1 MKKDRLVSRVE
12 DGKYSLKY
20 NLDVEDAVDTRVY
33 DMSTTGKLPHMFPCH
48 MEEDGGARIFTYK
61 VGDKVPVQEFLKKE
75 VNKPQMLT
83 LLYNLL
89 SGLED
94 FGLNMVSLSY
104 VAKDVQYI
112 YVAPENQEVSFV
124 VAPVS
129 KETTDLNEVRQ
140 LVKDIIAGA
149 RYFEMDR
156 DNYVAKLIS
165 FLNRPGTF
173 SLGDMK
179 KYVEQMLLEMGIDIA
194 AINKNKQEQIKAA
207 EKANADAG
215 KVSRLG
221 VMMNNA
227 RMNVN
232 NQAPIPQ
239 GQPNFGQAPMPGFGQ
254 FGQPA
259 PMPQNQNRPVQNGQ
273 SNFGQ
278 APTPQGQPN
287 FGQAP
292 TPQGHPNFGQTPMP
306 GFGQFGQPAPMPGFG
321 QFGQPAP
328 MPQNQNGQVQNGQ
341 PNFNQAPMPD
351 FSHFGQPA
359 PGFNNFGQ
367 TPVMPEAPKAPEM
380 PSMPEVPDVPPVPE
394 VPKAPEVSE
403 VSETPK
409 IPDVPPMPEA
419 QKAPEMPP
427 MPEIPK
433 APEMPPVPDVPPI
446 PEAPKA
452 PEIPSMPVMPEFDDD
467 QKTIS
472 AEDLEDLINIPT
484 PKKAE
489 VPPMPEAPKAP
500 EVPPIP
506 EAPKAPEMP
515 PIPEAP
521 QAPEVPPIQN
531 NGFPP
536 FGGFMPG
543 NNGFAPNMAPNVPP
557 MPQAPGMPP
566 MPEAP
571 QAPNMPLMPEAPQ
584 VTEMP
589 QEPQMPHAEGLPKR
603 PQINEE
609 EISVSDIPSMPD
621 EAPQTPEMPPVPEAP
636 KAPGVPT
643 MPERPT
649 PYLVRK
655 KTGEKIFIDKDEFVI
670 GKSANHAD
678 YTVKDNTA
686 VSRAHCVISRRNGVC
701 YIRDNNSTN
710 GTFINDQE
718 LDRGGERFLT
728 NNVTVKLGD
737 EEFIF
742 FIR

>member
-12 DGKYSLKY
+12 DGKHSLKY

-61 VGDKVPVQEFLKKE
+61 IGDKVPVQEFLKKE

-89 SGLED
+89 AGLED

-112 YVAPENQEVSFV
+112 YVTPENQEVSFV
-124 VAPVS
+124 VVPVN

-140 LVKDIIAGA
+140 LIKDIIAGA

-179 KYVEQMLLEMGIDIA
+179 KYVEQMLLEIGIDIA

-227 RMNVN
+227 RMNENV
-232 NQAPIPQ
+232 QAPMPQ
-239 GQPNFGQAPMPGFGQ
+239 GQPAPMPQGQPGFGQAPMPGFGQ

-273 SNFGQ
+273 ANFGQ
-278 APTPQGQPN
+278 SAPMPQGRPAPMPQGQPG
-287 FGQAP
+287 FGQA
-292 TPQGHPNFGQTPMP
+292 PMP
-306 GFGQFGQPAPMPGFG
+306 GFGQFSQPAPMPQNQNRPANFGQPAPRPQGQPGFGQAPMPGFG
-321 QFGQPAP
+321 QFG
-328 MPQNQNGQVQNGQ
+328 
-341 PNFNQAPMPD
+341 QAPMPD

-367 TPVMPEAPKAPEM
+367 APEEPSMPAAPKAPE
-380 PSMPEVPDVPPVPE
+380 
-394 VPKAPEVSE
+394 
-403 VSETPK
+403 
-409 IPDVPPMPEA
+409 
-419 QKAPEMPP
+419 
-427 MPEIPK
+427 
-433 APEMPPVPDVPPI
+433 VPPI
-446 PEAPKA
+446 PEAPQT
-452 PEIPSMPVMPEFDDD
+452 PEISSMPEFDDD

-472 AEDLEDLINIPT
+472 ADDIEDLINIPT
-484 PKKAE
+484 PKSPEVPPVPEAPKAPEVPPMPAVPKAPE

-500 EVPPIP
+500 EVPPMP
-506 EAPKAPEMP
+506 EAPKAPEVP
-515 PIPEAP
+515 PMPEAP
-521 QAPEVPPIQN
+521 KAPDVPPMQN

-536 FGGFMPG
+536 FGGFMQG
-543 NNGFAPNMAPNVPP
+543 NNGFASGMASNMPPVSEAPVPP
-557 MPQAPGMPP
+557 MPP
-566 MPEAP
+566 MPSMPAAP
-571 QAPNMPLMPEAPQ
+571 QTPAMPAMPEPPQ

-603 PQINEE
+603 PQMNEE
-609 EISVSDIPSMPD
+609 EISVSDIPSMP
-621 EAPQTPEMPPVPEAP
+621 
-636 KAPGVPT
+636 
-643 MPERPT
+643 ERPV

-655 KTGEKIFIDKDEFVI
+655 KTGEKIYIDKDEFVI

-678 YTVKDNTA
+678 YTIRDNTA
-686 VSRAHCVISRRNGVC
+686 VSRAHCIISRRNGVC

-737 EEFIF
+737 EEFVF

>member
-12 DGKYSLKY
+12 DGKHSLKY

-61 VGDKVPVQEFLKKE
+61 IGDKAPVQEFLKKE

-89 SGLED
+89 AGLED

-112 YVAPENQEVSFV
+112 YVTPENQEVSFV
-124 VAPVS
+124 VVPVN

-179 KYVEQMLLEMGIDIA
+179 KYVEQMLLEIGIDIA

-227 RMNVN
+227 RMNENVQAQMPQGRPAPMPQ
-232 NQAPIPQ
+232 NQNRSANFRQPAPMPQ
-239 GQPNFGQAPMPGFGQ
+239 GQPGFGQVPMPGFGQ
-254 FGQPA
+254 FSQPA
-259 PMPQNQNRPVQNGQ
+259 PMPQNQNRLAQNGQ
-273 SNFGQ
+273 ANFGQ
-278 APTPQGQPN
+278 PAPMPQGQP
-287 FGQAP
+287 
-292 TPQGHPNFGQTPMP
+292 
-306 GFGQFGQPAPMPGFG
+306 GFGRAPMPGFG
-321 QFGQPAP
+321 QFG
-328 MPQNQNGQVQNGQ
+328 
-341 PNFNQAPMPD
+341 QAPMPD

-367 TPVMPEAPKAPEM
+367 APEE
-380 PSMPEVPDVPPVPE
+380 PSM
-394 VPKAPEVSE
+394 
-403 VSETPK
+403 
-409 IPDVPPMPEA
+409 
-419 QKAPEMPP
+419 
-427 MPEIPK
+427 
-433 APEMPPVPDVPPI
+433 
-446 PEAPKA
+446 
-452 PEIPSMPVMPEFDDD
+452 
-467 QKTIS
+467 
-472 AEDLEDLINIPT
+472 
-484 PKKAE
+484 
-489 VPPMPEAPKAP
+489 
-500 EVPPIP
+500 P

-521 QAPEVPPIQN
+521 KVPEMPPIPEAPKAPEMPPMPEFDDDQKTISADDLEDLINIPTPKSPEVPPVPEAPKAPEVPSVPEAPKAPEMPPIPEAPKAPEMPPMPEAPKAPDVPPMQN

-536 FGGFMPG
+536 FGGFMQG
-543 NNGFAPNMAPNVPP
+543 NNGFASGVASNMPPVSEAPVPP
-557 MPQAPGMPP
+557 MPSMPAAPQTPAMPA
-566 MPEAP
+566 MPEP
-571 QAPNMPLMPEAPQ
+571 PQ

-603 PQINEE
+603 PQMNEE
-609 EISVSDIPSMPD
+609 GISVSDIPSMP
-621 EAPQTPEMPPVPEAP
+621 
-636 KAPGVPT
+636 
-643 MPERPT
+643 ERPV

-655 KTGEKIFIDKDEFVI
+655 KTGEKIYIDKDEFVI

-678 YTVKDNTA
+678 YTIRDNTA
-686 VSRAHCVISRRNGVC
+686 VSRAHCIISRRNGVC

-737 EEFIF
+737 EEFVF

>member
-12 DGKYSLKY
+12 DGKHSLKY

-61 VGDKVPVQEFLKKE
+61 IGDKVPAQEFLKKE

-89 SGLED
+89 AGLED

-112 YVAPENQEVSFV
+112 YVTPENQEVSFV
-124 VAPVS
+124 VVPVN

-179 KYVEQMLLEMGIDIA
+179 KYVEQMLLEIGIDIA

-227 RMNVN
+227 RMNENV
-232 NQAPIPQ
+232 QAPMPQGRPAPMPQNQNRSANFGQPAPMPQ
-239 GQPNFGQAPMPGFGQ
+239 GQPGFGQAPMPGFGQ

-259 PMPQNQNRPVQNGQ
+259 PMPQNQNRPVQNGPV
-273 SNFGQ
+273 NFGQ
-278 APTPQGQPN
+278 PAPMPQGQPG
-287 FGQAP
+287 FGQV
-292 TPQGHPNFGQTPMP
+292 PMP
-306 GFGQFGQPAPMPGFG
+306 GFGQFSQPAPMPQNQNRPAQNGQANFGQPAPMPQGQPGFGQAPMPGFG
-321 QFGQPAP
+321 QFG
-328 MPQNQNGQVQNGQ
+328 
-341 PNFNQAPMPD
+341 QAPMPD

-367 TPVMPEAPKAPEM
+367 APEEPSMPEAPKAPEM
-380 PSMPEVPDVPPVPE
+380 PPIPEAPKVPE
-394 VPKAPEVSE
+394 
-403 VSETPK
+403 
-409 IPDVPPMPEA
+409 M
-419 QKAPEMPP
+419 
-427 MPEIPK
+427 
-433 APEMPPVPDVPPI
+433 PPI

-452 PEIPSMPVMPEFDDD
+452 PEMPPMPEFDDD

-472 AEDLEDLINIPT
+472 ADDLEDLINIPT
-484 PKKAE
+484 PKS
-489 VPPMPEAPKAP
+489 P

-515 PIPEAP
+515 PMPEAP
-521 QAPEVPPIQN
+521 KAPEMPPMQN

-536 FGGFMPG
+536 FGGFMQG
-543 NNGFAPNMAPNVPP
+543 NNGFASGVASNMPPVSEAPVPP
-557 MPQAPGMPP
+557 MPSMPVAPQTPA
-566 MPEAP
+566 MPEP
-571 QAPNMPLMPEAPQ
+571 PQ

-603 PQINEE
+603 PQMNEE
-609 EISVSDIPSMPD
+609 EISVSDIPSMP
-621 EAPQTPEMPPVPEAP
+621 
-636 KAPGVPT
+636 
-643 MPERPT
+643 ERPV

-655 KTGEKIFIDKDEFVI
+655 KTGEKIYIDKDEFVI

-678 YTVKDNTA
+678 YTIRDNTA
-686 VSRAHCVISRRNGVC
+686 VSRAHCIISRRNGVC

-737 EEFIF
+737 EEFVF

>member
-12 DGKYSLKY
+12 DGKHSLKY

-61 VGDKVPVQEFLKKE
+61 IGDKMPVQEFLKKE

-89 SGLED
+89 AGLED

-112 YVAPENQEVSFV
+112 YVTPENQEVSFV
-124 VAPVS
+124 VVPVN

-179 KYVEQMLLEMGIDIA
+179 KYVEQMLLEIGIDIA

-227 RMNVN
+227 RMNENV
-232 NQAPIPQ
+232 QAPMPQ
-239 GQPNFGQAPMPGFGQ
+239 GQPAPMPQGQPGFGQAPMPGFGQ

-259 PMPQNQNRPVQNGQ
+259 PMPQNQNRPVQNGPA
-273 SNFGQ
+273 NFGQ
-278 APTPQGQPN
+278 PAPMPQGQNRPANFGQPAPMPQGQP
-287 FGQAP
+287 
-292 TPQGHPNFGQTPMP
+292 
-306 GFGQFGQPAPMPGFG
+306 GFGQAPMPGFG
-321 QFGQPAP
+321 QFG
-328 MPQNQNGQVQNGQ
+328 
-341 PNFNQAPMPD
+341 QAPMPD

-367 TPVMPEAPKAPEM
+367 TPEKPSIPEAPKAPEM
-380 PSMPEVPDVPPVPE
+380 
-394 VPKAPEVSE
+394 
-403 VSETPK
+403 
-409 IPDVPPMPEA
+409 
-419 QKAPEMPP
+419 
-427 MPEIPK
+427 
-433 APEMPPVPDVPPI
+433 
-446 PEAPKA
+446 
-452 PEIPSMPVMPEFDDD
+452 
-467 QKTIS
+467 
-472 AEDLEDLINIPT
+472 
-484 PKKAE
+484 
-489 VPPMPEAPKAP
+489 
-500 EVPPIP
+500 PPIP

-521 QAPEVPPIQN
+521 KAPEMPPIPEAPKAPEMPPMPEFDDDQKTISADDLEDLINIPTPKSPEVPPVPEAPKAPEVPPMPEAPKAPEVPPMPEAPKAPDVPPMQN

-536 FGGFMPG
+536 FGGFMQG
-543 NNGFAPNMAPNVPP
+543 NNGFASGMASNMPPVSEAPVPP
-557 MPQAPGMPP
+557 MPSMPS
-566 MPEAP
+566 MPAAP
-571 QAPNMPLMPEAPQ
+571 QAPAMPAMPEPPQ

-603 PQINEE
+603 PQMNEE
-609 EISVSDIPSMPD
+609 EISVSDIPSMP
-621 EAPQTPEMPPVPEAP
+621 
-636 KAPGVPT
+636 
-643 MPERPT
+643 ERPV

-655 KTGEKIFIDKDEFVI
+655 KTGEKIYIDKDEFVI

-678 YTVKDNTA
+678 YTIRDNTA
-686 VSRAHCVISRRNGVC
+686 VSRAHCIISRRNGVC

-737 EEFIF
+737 EEFVF

>member
-12 DGKYSLKY
+12 DGKHSLKY

-61 VGDKVPVQEFLKKE
+61 IGDKMPVQEFLKKE

-89 SGLED
+89 AGLED

-112 YVAPENQEVSFV
+112 YVTPENQEVSFV
-124 VAPVS
+124 VVPVN

-179 KYVEQMLLEMGIDIA
+179 KYVEQMLLEIGIDIA

-227 RMNVN
+227 RMNENV
-232 NQAPIPQ
+232 QAPMPQ
-239 GQPNFGQAPMPGFGQ
+239 GQPGFGQAPMPGFGQ

-273 SNFGQ
+273 ANFGQ
-278 APTPQGQPN
+278 PAPMSQNQNRPANFGQPAPMPQGQPG
-287 FGQAP
+287 FGQA
-292 TPQGHPNFGQTPMP
+292 PMP
-306 GFGQFGQPAPMPGFG
+306 GFGQFSQPAPMPQNQNRPVQNGQANFGQPAPMPQGQPGFGQAPMPGFG
-321 QFGQPAP
+321 QFGR
-328 MPQNQNGQVQNGQ
+328 
-341 PNFNQAPMPD
+341 APMPD

-367 TPVMPEAPKAPEM
+367 APEE
-380 PSMPEVPDVPPVPE
+380 PSMP
-394 VPKAPEVSE
+394 A
-403 VSETPK
+403 
-409 IPDVPPMPEA
+409 
-419 QKAPEMPP
+419 
-427 MPEIPK
+427 
-433 APEMPPVPDVPPI
+433 
-446 PEAPKA
+446 APKA
-452 PEIPSMPVMPEFDDD
+452 PEI
-467 QKTIS
+467 
-472 AEDLEDLINIPT
+472 
-484 PKKAE
+484 
-489 VPPMPEAPKAP
+489 
-500 EVPPIP
+500 PPIP

-521 QAPEVPPIQN
+521 KAPEMPPMPEFDDDQKTISADDLEDLINIPTPKSPEVPPVPAAPKAPEVPPMPEAPKAPDVPPMQN

-536 FGGFMPG
+536 FGGFMQG
-543 NNGFAPNMAPNVPP
+543 NNGFASGMVSNMPPVSEAP
-557 MPQAPGMPP
+557 MPP
-566 MPEAP
+566 MPSMPAAP
-571 QAPNMPLMPEAPQ
+571 QTPAMPAMPEPPQ

-603 PQINEE
+603 PQMNEE
-609 EISVSDIPSMPD
+609 EISVSDIPSMP
-621 EAPQTPEMPPVPEAP
+621 
-636 KAPGVPT
+636 
-643 MPERPT
+643 ERPV

-655 KTGEKIFIDKDEFVI
+655 KTGEKIYIDKDEFVI

-678 YTVKDNTA
+678 YTIRDNTA
-686 VSRAHCVISRRNGVC
+686 VSRAHCIISRRNGVC

-737 EEFIF
+737 EEFVF

>member
-12 DGKYSLKY
+12 DGKHSLKY

-61 VGDKVPVQEFLKKE
+61 IGDKMPVQEFLKKE

-89 SGLED
+89 AGLED

-112 YVAPENQEVSFV
+112 YVTPENQEVSFV
-124 VAPVS
+124 VVPVN

-179 KYVEQMLLEMGIDIA
+179 KYVEQMLLEIGIDIA

-227 RMNVN
+227 RMNENV
-232 NQAPIPQ
+232 QAPMPQ
-239 GQPNFGQAPMPGFGQ
+239 GQPGFGQAPMPGFGQ

-273 SNFGQ
+273 ANFGQ
-278 APTPQGQPN
+278 PAPMSQNQNRPANFGQPAPMPQGQPG
-287 FGQAP
+287 FGQA
-292 TPQGHPNFGQTPMP
+292 PMP
-306 GFGQFGQPAPMPGFG
+306 GFGQFSQPAPMPQNQNRPVQNGPAN
-321 QFGQPAP
+321 FGQPAP
-328 MPQNQNGQVQNGQ
+328 MPQNQNRPANFGQ
-341 PNFNQAPMPD
+341 PAPMPQGQPGFGQAPMPGFGQFGQAPMPD

-367 TPVMPEAPKAPEM
+367 TPEK
-380 PSMPEVPDVPPVPE
+380 PS
-394 VPKAPEVSE
+394 
-403 VSETPK
+403 
-409 IPDVPPMPEA
+409 
-419 QKAPEMPP
+419 
-427 MPEIPK
+427 
-433 APEMPPVPDVPPI
+433 I

-452 PEIPSMPVMPEFDDD
+452 PEI
-467 QKTIS
+467 
-472 AEDLEDLINIPT
+472 
-484 PKKAE
+484 
-489 VPPMPEAPKAP
+489 
-500 EVPPIP
+500 PPIP

-521 QAPEVPPIQN
+521 KAPEMPPMPEFDDDQKTISADDLEDLINIPTPKSPEVPPVPAAPKAPEVPPMPEAPKAPEVPPMPEAPKAPEVPPMPEAPKAPDVPPMQN

-536 FGGFMPG
+536 FGGFMQG
-543 NNGFAPNMAPNVPP
+543 NNGFASGMVSNMPPVSEAP
-557 MPQAPGMPP
+557 MPP
-566 MPEAP
+566 MPSMPAAP
-571 QAPNMPLMPEAPQ
+571 QTPAMPAMPEPPQ

-603 PQINEE
+603 PQMNEE
-609 EISVSDIPSMPD
+609 EISVSDIPSMP
-621 EAPQTPEMPPVPEAP
+621 
-636 KAPGVPT
+636 
-643 MPERPT
+643 ERPV

-655 KTGEKIFIDKDEFVI
+655 KTGEKIYIDKDEFVI

-678 YTVKDNTA
+678 YTIRDNTA
-686 VSRAHCVISRRNGVC
+686 VSRAHCIISRRNGVC

-737 EEFIF
+737 EEFVF

>member
-12 DGKYSLKY
+12 DGKHSLKY

-61 VGDKVPVQEFLKKE
+61 IGDKMPVQEFLKKE

-89 SGLED
+89 AGLED

-112 YVAPENQEVSFV
+112 YVTPENQEVSFV
-124 VAPVS
+124 VVPVN

-179 KYVEQMLLEMGIDIA
+179 KYVEQMLLEIGIDIA

-227 RMNVN
+227 RMNENV
-232 NQAPIPQ
+232 QAPMPQ
-239 GQPNFGQAPMPGFGQ
+239 GQPAPMPQGQPGFGQAPMPGFGQ

-273 SNFGQ
+273 ANFGQ
-278 APTPQGQPN
+278 PAPMSQNQNRPANFGQPAPMPQGQPG
-287 FGQAP
+287 FGQA
-292 TPQGHPNFGQTPMP
+292 PMP
-306 GFGQFGQPAPMPGFG
+306 GFGQFSQPAPMPQNQNRPANFGQPAPMPQGQPGFGQAPMPGFG
-321 QFGQPAP
+321 QFG
-328 MPQNQNGQVQNGQ
+328 
-341 PNFNQAPMPD
+341 QAPMPD

-367 TPVMPEAPKAPEM
+367 TPEK
-380 PSMPEVPDVPPVPE
+380 PS
-394 VPKAPEVSE
+394 
-403 VSETPK
+403 
-409 IPDVPPMPEA
+409 
-419 QKAPEMPP
+419 
-427 MPEIPK
+427 
-433 APEMPPVPDVPPI
+433 
-446 PEAPKA
+446 
-452 PEIPSMPVMPEFDDD
+452 
-467 QKTIS
+467 
-472 AEDLEDLINIPT
+472 
-484 PKKAE
+484 
-489 VPPMPEAPKAP
+489 
-500 EVPPIP
+500 IP

-521 QAPEVPPIQN
+521 KAPEMPPMPEFDDDQKTISADDLEDLINIPTPKSPEVPPV
-531 NGFPP
+531 PE
-536 FGGFMPG
+536 
-543 NNGFAPNMAPNVPP
+543 APKAPEV
-557 MPQAPGMPP
+557 PP

-571 QAPNMPLMPEAPQ
+571 KAPDVPPMQNNGFPSFGGFMQGNNGFASGMASNMPPVSEAPVPPMPSMPSMPAAPQAPAMPAMPEPPQ

-589 QEPQMPHAEGLPKR
+589 QEPQMPHVEGLPKR
-603 PQINEE
+603 PQMNEE
-609 EISVSDIPSMPD
+609 EISVSDIPSMP
-621 EAPQTPEMPPVPEAP
+621 
-636 KAPGVPT
+636 
-643 MPERPT
+643 ERPV

-655 KTGEKIFIDKDEFVI
+655 KTGEKIYIDKDEFVI

-678 YTVKDNTA
+678 YTIRDNTA
-686 VSRAHCVISRRNGVC
+686 VSRAHCIISRRNGVC

-737 EEFIF
+737 EEFVF

>member
-12 DGKYSLKY
+12 DGKHSLKY

-61 VGDKVPVQEFLKKE
+61 IGDKVPVQEFLKKE
-75 VNKPQMLT
+75 MNKPQMLT

-89 SGLED
+89 AGLED

-112 YVAPENQEVSFV
+112 YVTPENQEVSFV
-124 VAPVS
+124 VVPVN

-179 KYVEQMLLEMGIDIA
+179 KYVEQMLLEIGIDIA

-227 RMNVN
+227 RMNENV
-232 NQAPIPQ
+232 QAPMPQNQNRPVQNGPVNFGQPAPMPQ
-239 GQPNFGQAPMPGFGQ
+239 GQPGFGQAPMPGFGQ

-273 SNFGQ
+273 ANFGQ
-278 APTPQGQPN
+278 PAPMPQGQP
-287 FGQAP
+287 AP
-292 TPQGHPNFGQTPMP
+292 MPQGQP
-306 GFGQFGQPAPMPGFG
+306 GFGRAPMPGFG
-321 QFGQPAP
+321 QFG
-328 MPQNQNGQVQNGQ
+328 
-341 PNFNQAPMPD
+341 QAPMPD

-367 TPVMPEAPKAPEM
+367 APEE
-380 PSMPEVPDVPPVPE
+380 PSM
-394 VPKAPEVSE
+394 
-403 VSETPK
+403 
-409 IPDVPPMPEA
+409 
-419 QKAPEMPP
+419 
-427 MPEIPK
+427 
-433 APEMPPVPDVPPI
+433 
-446 PEAPKA
+446 
-452 PEIPSMPVMPEFDDD
+452 
-467 QKTIS
+467 
-472 AEDLEDLINIPT
+472 
-484 PKKAE
+484 
-489 VPPMPEAPKAP
+489 
-500 EVPPIP
+500 P

-521 QAPEVPPIQN
+521 KVPEMPPIPEAPKAPEMPPMPEFDDDQKTISADDLEDLINIPTPKSPEVPPVPEAPKAPEVPSVPEAPKAPEMPPIPEAPKAPEMPPMPEAPKVPEMPPIPEAPKAPEMPPMPEAPKAPDVPPMQN

-536 FGGFMPG
+536 FGGFMQG
-543 NNGFAPNMAPNVPP
+543 NNGFASGVASNMPPVSEAPVPP
-557 MPQAPGMPP
+557 MPSMPVAPQTPAMPA
-566 MPEAP
+566 MPEP
-571 QAPNMPLMPEAPQ
+571 PQ

-603 PQINEE
+603 PQMNEE
-609 EISVSDIPSMPD
+609 EISVSDIPSMP
-621 EAPQTPEMPPVPEAP
+621 
-636 KAPGVPT
+636 
-643 MPERPT
+643 ERPV

-655 KTGEKIFIDKDEFVI
+655 KTGEKIYIDKDEFVI

-678 YTVKDNTA
+678 YTIRDNTA
-686 VSRAHCVISRRNGVC
+686 VSRAHCIISRRNGVC

-737 EEFIF
+737 EEFVF

>member
-12 DGKYSLKY
+12 DGKHSLKY

-61 VGDKVPVQEFLKKE
+61 IGDKMPVQEFLKKE

-89 SGLED
+89 AGLED

-112 YVAPENQEVSFV
+112 YVTPENQEVSFV
-124 VAPVS
+124 VVPVN

-179 KYVEQMLLEMGIDIA
+179 KYVEQMLLEIGIDIA

-227 RMNVN
+227 RMNENV
-232 NQAPIPQ
+232 QAPMPQ
-239 GQPNFGQAPMPGFGQ
+239 GQPAPMPQGQPGFGQAPMPGFGQ

-273 SNFGQ
+273 ANFGQ
-278 APTPQGQPN
+278 PAPMSQNQNRPANFGQPAPMPQGQP
-287 FGQAP
+287 
-292 TPQGHPNFGQTPMP
+292 
-306 GFGQFGQPAPMPGFG
+306 GFGQAPMPGFG
-321 QFGQPAP
+321 QFG
-328 MPQNQNGQVQNGQ
+328 
-341 PNFNQAPMPD
+341 QAPMPD

-367 TPVMPEAPKAPEM
+367 TPEKPSIPEAPKAPEM
-380 PSMPEVPDVPPVPE
+380 
-394 VPKAPEVSE
+394 
-403 VSETPK
+403 
-409 IPDVPPMPEA
+409 
-419 QKAPEMPP
+419 
-427 MPEIPK
+427 
-433 APEMPPVPDVPPI
+433 
-446 PEAPKA
+446 
-452 PEIPSMPVMPEFDDD
+452 
-467 QKTIS
+467 
-472 AEDLEDLINIPT
+472 
-484 PKKAE
+484 
-489 VPPMPEAPKAP
+489 
-500 EVPPIP
+500 PPIP

-521 QAPEVPPIQN
+521 KAPEMPPIPEAPKAPEMPLMPEFDDDQKTISADDLEDLINIPTPKSPEVPPVPEAPKAPEVPPMPEAPKAPEVPPMPEAPKAPEVPPMPEAPKAPEVPPMPEAPKAPDVPPMQN

-536 FGGFMPG
+536 FGGFMQG
-543 NNGFAPNMAPNVPP
+543 NNGFASGMASNMPPVSEAPVPP
-557 MPQAPGMPP
+557 MPSMPS
-566 MPEAP
+566 MPAAP
-571 QAPNMPLMPEAPQ
+571 QAPAMPAMPEPPQ

-603 PQINEE
+603 PQMNEE
-609 EISVSDIPSMPD
+609 EISVSDIPSMP
-621 EAPQTPEMPPVPEAP
+621 
-636 KAPGVPT
+636 
-643 MPERPT
+643 ERPV

-655 KTGEKIFIDKDEFVI
+655 KTGEKIYIDKDEFVI

-678 YTVKDNTA
+678 YTIRDNTA
-686 VSRAHCVISRRNGVC
+686 VSRAHCIISRRNGVC

-737 EEFIF
+737 EEFVF

>member
-12 DGKYSLKY
+12 DGKHSLKY

-61 VGDKVPVQEFLKKE
+61 IGDKVPAQEFLKKE

-89 SGLED
+89 AGLED

-112 YVAPENQEVSFV
+112 YVTPENQEVSFV
-124 VAPVS
+124 VVPVN

-179 KYVEQMLLEMGIDIA
+179 KYVEQMLLEIGIDIA

-227 RMNVN
+227 RMNENV
-232 NQAPIPQ
+232 QAPMPQGRPAPMPQNQNRSANFGQPAPMPQ
-239 GQPNFGQAPMPGFGQ
+239 GQPGFGQAPMPGFGQ

-259 PMPQNQNRPVQNGQ
+259 PMPQNQNRPVQNGPV
-273 SNFGQ
+273 NFGQ
-278 APTPQGQPN
+278 PAPMPQGQP
-287 FGQAP
+287 
-292 TPQGHPNFGQTPMP
+292 
-306 GFGQFGQPAPMPGFG
+306 GFGQAPMPGFG

-328 MPQNQNGQVQNGQ
+328 MPQNQNRPAQNGQ
-341 PNFNQAPMPD
+341 ANFGQPAPMPQGQPGFGQAPMPGFGQFGQAPMPD

-367 TPVMPEAPKAPEM
+367 APEE
-380 PSMPEVPDVPPVPE
+380 PSM
-394 VPKAPEVSE
+394 
-403 VSETPK
+403 
-409 IPDVPPMPEA
+409 
-419 QKAPEMPP
+419 
-427 MPEIPK
+427 
-433 APEMPPVPDVPPI
+433 
-446 PEAPKA
+446 
-452 PEIPSMPVMPEFDDD
+452 
-467 QKTIS
+467 
-472 AEDLEDLINIPT
+472 
-484 PKKAE
+484 
-489 VPPMPEAPKAP
+489 
-500 EVPPIP
+500 P

-521 QAPEVPPIQN
+521 KVPEMPPIPEAPKAPEMPPMPEFDDDQKTISADDLEDLINIPTPKSPEVPPVPEAPKAPEVPSVPEAPKAPEMPPIPEAPKAPEMPPMPEAPKAPEMPPIPEAPKAPEMPPMPVAPKAPDVPPMQN

-536 FGGFMPG
+536 FGGFMQG
-543 NNGFAPNMAPNVPP
+543 NNGFASGVASNMPPVSEAPVPP
-557 MPQAPGMPP
+557 MPSMPVAPQTPA
-566 MPEAP
+566 MPEP
-571 QAPNMPLMPEAPQ
+571 PQ

-603 PQINEE
+603 PQMNEE
-609 EISVSDIPSMPD
+609 EISVSDIPSMP
-621 EAPQTPEMPPVPEAP
+621 
-636 KAPGVPT
+636 
-643 MPERPT
+643 ERPV

-655 KTGEKIFIDKDEFVI
+655 KTGEKIYIDKDEFVI

-678 YTVKDNTA
+678 YTIRDNTA
-686 VSRAHCVISRRNGVC
+686 VSRAHCIISRRNGVC

-737 EEFIF
+737 EEFVF

>member
-12 DGKYSLKY
+12 DGKHSLKY

-61 VGDKVPVQEFLKKE
+61 IGDKVPVQEFLKKE

-89 SGLED
+89 AGLED

-112 YVAPENQEVSFV
+112 YVTPENQEVSFV
-124 VAPVS
+124 VVPVN

-140 LVKDIIAGA
+140 LIKDIIAGA

-179 KYVEQMLLEMGIDIA
+179 KYVEQMLLEIGIDIA

-227 RMNVN
+227 RMNENV
-232 NQAPIPQ
+232 QAPMPQ
-239 GQPNFGQAPMPGFGQ
+239 GQPAPMPQGQPGFGQAPMPGFGQ

-273 SNFGQ
+273 ANFGQ
-278 APTPQGQPN
+278 SAPMPQGRPAPMPQGQPG
-287 FGQAP
+287 FGQA
-292 TPQGHPNFGQTPMP
+292 PMP
-306 GFGQFGQPAPMPGFG
+306 GFGQFSQPAPMPQNQNRPANFGQPAPRPQGQPGFGQAPMPGFG
-321 QFGQPAP
+321 QFG
-328 MPQNQNGQVQNGQ
+328 
-341 PNFNQAPMPD
+341 QAPMPD

-367 TPVMPEAPKAPEM
+367 APEE
-380 PSMPEVPDVPPVPE
+380 PSMP
-394 VPKAPEVSE
+394 A
-403 VSETPK
+403 
-409 IPDVPPMPEA
+409 
-419 QKAPEMPP
+419 
-427 MPEIPK
+427 
-433 APEMPPVPDVPPI
+433 
-446 PEAPKA
+446 
-452 PEIPSMPVMPEFDDD
+452 
-467 QKTIS
+467 
-472 AEDLEDLINIPT
+472 
-484 PKKAE
+484 
-489 VPPMPEAPKAP
+489 APKAP

-506 EAPKAPEMP
+506 EAPQTPEISSMP
-515 PIPEAP
+515 EFDDDQKTISADDIEDLINIPTPKSPEVPPVPEAP
-521 QAPEVPPIQN
+521 KAPEVPPMPAVPKAPEVPPMPEAPKAPDVPPMQN

-536 FGGFMPG
+536 FGGFMQG
-543 NNGFAPNMAPNVPP
+543 NNGFASGMASNMPPVSEAPVPP
-557 MPQAPGMPP
+557 MPP
-566 MPEAP
+566 MPSMPAAP
-571 QAPNMPLMPEAPQ
+571 QTPAMPAMPEPPQ

-603 PQINEE
+603 PQMNEE
-609 EISVSDIPSMPD
+609 EISVSDIPSMP
-621 EAPQTPEMPPVPEAP
+621 
-636 KAPGVPT
+636 
-643 MPERPT
+643 ERPV

-655 KTGEKIFIDKDEFVI
+655 KTGEKIYIDKDEFVI

-678 YTVKDNTA
+678 YTIRDNTA
-686 VSRAHCVISRRNGVC
+686 VSRAHCIISRRNGVC

-737 EEFIF
+737 EEFVF

>member
-12 DGKYSLKY
+12 DGKHRLKY

-61 VGDKVPVQEFLKKE
+61 IGDKMPVQEFLKKE

-89 SGLED
+89 AGLED

-112 YVAPENQEVSFV
+112 YVTPENQEVSFV
-124 VAPVS
+124 VVPVN

-179 KYVEQMLLEMGIDIA
+179 KYVEQMLLEIGIDIA

-227 RMNVN
+227 RMNENV
-232 NQAPIPQ
+232 QAPMPQGRPAPMPQNQNRSANFGQPAPMPQ
-239 GQPNFGQAPMPGFGQ
+239 GQPGFGQAPMPGFGQ
-254 FGQPA
+254 FG
-259 PMPQNQNRPVQNGQ
+259 
-273 SNFGQ
+273 
-278 APTPQGQPN
+278 
-287 FGQAP
+287 
-292 TPQGHPNFGQTPMP
+292 
-306 GFGQFGQPAPMPGFG
+306 
-321 QFGQPAP
+321 
-328 MPQNQNGQVQNGQ
+328 
-341 PNFNQAPMPD
+341 QAPMPD

-367 TPVMPEAPKAPEM
+367 APEE
-380 PSMPEVPDVPPVPE
+380 PSM
-394 VPKAPEVSE
+394 
-403 VSETPK
+403 
-409 IPDVPPMPEA
+409 
-419 QKAPEMPP
+419 
-427 MPEIPK
+427 
-433 APEMPPVPDVPPI
+433 
-446 PEAPKA
+446 
-452 PEIPSMPVMPEFDDD
+452 
-467 QKTIS
+467 
-472 AEDLEDLINIPT
+472 
-484 PKKAE
+484 
-489 VPPMPEAPKAP
+489 
-500 EVPPIP
+500 P

-521 QAPEVPPIQN
+521 KAPDVPPMQN

-536 FGGFMPG
+536 FGGFMQG
-543 NNGFAPNMAPNVPP
+543 NNGFASGVASNMPPVSEAPVPP
-557 MPQAPGMPP
+557 MPSMPAAPQTPA
-566 MPEAP
+566 MPEP
-571 QAPNMPLMPEAPQ
+571 PQ

-603 PQINEE
+603 PQMNEE
-609 EISVSDIPSMPD
+609 EISVSDIPSMP
-621 EAPQTPEMPPVPEAP
+621 
-636 KAPGVPT
+636 
-643 MPERPT
+643 ERPV

-655 KTGEKIFIDKDEFVI
+655 KTGENIYIDKDEFVI

-678 YTVKDNTA
+678 YTIRDNTA
-686 VSRAHCVISRRNGVC
+686 VSRAHCIISRRNGVC

-737 EEFIF
+737 EEFVF

>member
-12 DGKYSLKY
+12 DGKHSLKY

-61 VGDKVPVQEFLKKE
+61 IGDKMPVQEFLKKE

-89 SGLED
+89 AGLED

-112 YVAPENQEVSFV
+112 YVTPENQEVSFV
-124 VAPVS
+124 VVPVN

-179 KYVEQMLLEMGIDIA
+179 KYVEQMLLEIGIDIA

-227 RMNVN
+227 RMNENV
-232 NQAPIPQ
+232 QAPMPQ
-239 GQPNFGQAPMPGFGQ
+239 GQPGFGQAPMPGFGQ

-259 PMPQNQNRPVQNGQ
+259 PMPQNQNRPAN
-273 SNFGQ
+273 
-278 APTPQGQPN
+278 
-287 FGQAP
+287 
-292 TPQGHPNFGQTPMP
+292 
-306 GFGQFGQPAPMPGFG
+306 
-321 QFGQPAP
+321 FGQPAP
-328 MPQNQNGQVQNGQ
+328 MPQNQNRPANFGQ
-341 PNFNQAPMPD
+341 PAPMPQGQPGFGQAPMPGFGQFGQAPMPD

-367 TPVMPEAPKAPEM
+367 TPEK
-380 PSMPEVPDVPPVPE
+380 PS
-394 VPKAPEVSE
+394 
-403 VSETPK
+403 
-409 IPDVPPMPEA
+409 
-419 QKAPEMPP
+419 
-427 MPEIPK
+427 
-433 APEMPPVPDVPPI
+433 I

-452 PEIPSMPVMPEFDDD
+452 PEI
-467 QKTIS
+467 
-472 AEDLEDLINIPT
+472 
-484 PKKAE
+484 
-489 VPPMPEAPKAP
+489 
-500 EVPPIP
+500 PPIP

-521 QAPEVPPIQN
+521 KAPEMPPMPEFDDDQKTISADDLEDLINIPTPKSPEVPPVPAAPKAPEVPPMPEAPKAPDVPPMQN

-536 FGGFMPG
+536 FGGFMQG
-543 NNGFAPNMAPNVPP
+543 NNGFASGMVSNMPPVSEAP
-557 MPQAPGMPP
+557 MPP
-566 MPEAP
+566 MPSMPAAP
-571 QAPNMPLMPEAPQ
+571 QTPAMPAMPEPPQ

-603 PQINEE
+603 PQMNEE
-609 EISVSDIPSMPD
+609 EISVSDIPSMP
-621 EAPQTPEMPPVPEAP
+621 
-636 KAPGVPT
+636 
-643 MPERPT
+643 ERPV

-655 KTGEKIFIDKDEFVI
+655 KTGEKIYIDKDEFVI

-678 YTVKDNTA
+678 YTIRDNTA
-686 VSRAHCVISRRNGVC
+686 VSRAHCIISRRNGVC

-737 EEFIF
+737 EEFVF

>member
-12 DGKYSLKY
+12 DGKHRLKY

-61 VGDKVPVQEFLKKE
+61 IGDKMPVQEFLKKE

-89 SGLED
+89 AGLED

-112 YVAPENQEVSFV
+112 YVTPENQEVSFV
-124 VAPVS
+124 VVPVN

-179 KYVEQMLLEMGIDIA
+179 KYVEQMLLEIGIDIA

-227 RMNVN
+227 RMNENV
-232 NQAPIPQ
+232 QAPMPQGRPAPMPQNQNRSANFGQPAPMPQ
-239 GQPNFGQAPMPGFGQ
+239 GQPGFGRAPMPGFGQ
-254 FGQPA
+254 FG
-259 PMPQNQNRPVQNGQ
+259 
-273 SNFGQ
+273 
-278 APTPQGQPN
+278 
-287 FGQAP
+287 
-292 TPQGHPNFGQTPMP
+292 
-306 GFGQFGQPAPMPGFG
+306 
-321 QFGQPAP
+321 
-328 MPQNQNGQVQNGQ
+328 
-341 PNFNQAPMPD
+341 QAPMPD

-367 TPVMPEAPKAPEM
+367 APEEPSMPEAPKAPEM
-380 PSMPEVPDVPPVPE
+380 PPIPEAPKVPE
-394 VPKAPEVSE
+394 
-403 VSETPK
+403 
-409 IPDVPPMPEA
+409 M
-419 QKAPEMPP
+419 
-427 MPEIPK
+427 
-433 APEMPPVPDVPPI
+433 PPI

-452 PEIPSMPVMPEFDDD
+452 PEMPPMPEFDDD

-472 AEDLEDLINIPT
+472 ADDLEDLINIPT
-484 PKKAE
+484 PKSPE
-489 VPPMPEAPKAP
+489 VPPVPEAPKAP
-500 EVPPIP
+500 EMPPIP

-521 QAPEVPPIQN
+521 KAPEMPPMPEAPKVPEMPPMPEAPKAPEMPPMPEAPKAPDVPPMQN

-536 FGGFMPG
+536 FGGFMQG
-543 NNGFAPNMAPNVPP
+543 NNGFASGMASNMPPVSEAPVPP
-557 MPQAPGMPP
+557 MPSMPAAPQTPA
-566 MPEAP
+566 MPEP
-571 QAPNMPLMPEAPQ
+571 PQ

-603 PQINEE
+603 PQMNEE
-609 EISVSDIPSMPD
+609 EISVSDIPSMP
-621 EAPQTPEMPPVPEAP
+621 ERPVP
-636 KAPGVPT
+636 
-643 MPERPT
+643 
-649 PYLVRK
+649 YFVRK
-655 KTGEKIFIDKDEFVI
+655 KTGEKIYIDKDEFVI

-678 YTVKDNTA
+678 YTIRDNTA
-686 VSRAHCVISRRNGVC
+686 VSRAHCIISRRNGVC

-737 EEFIF
+737 EEFVF

>member
-12 DGKYSLKY
+12 DGKHSLKY

-61 VGDKVPVQEFLKKE
+61 IGDKVPAQEFLKKE

-89 SGLED
+89 AGLED

-112 YVAPENQEVSFV
+112 YVTPENQEVSFV
-124 VAPVS
+124 VVPVN

-179 KYVEQMLLEMGIDIA
+179 KYVEQMLLEIGIDIA

-227 RMNVN
+227 RMNENV
-232 NQAPIPQ
+232 QAPMPQGRPAPMPQNQNRSANFGQPASMPQ
-239 GQPNFGQAPMPGFGQ
+239 GQPGFGQAPMPGFGQ

-259 PMPQNQNRPVQNGQ
+259 PMPQNQNRPVQNGPV
-273 SNFGQ
+273 NFGQ
-278 APTPQGQPN
+278 PAPMPQGQP
-287 FGQAP
+287 AP
-292 TPQGHPNFGQTPMP
+292 MPQGQP
-306 GFGQFGQPAPMPGFG
+306 GFGRAPMPGFG
-321 QFGQPAP
+321 QFG
-328 MPQNQNGQVQNGQ
+328 
-341 PNFNQAPMPD
+341 QAPMPD

-367 TPVMPEAPKAPEM
+367 APEE
-380 PSMPEVPDVPPVPE
+380 PSM
-394 VPKAPEVSE
+394 
-403 VSETPK
+403 
-409 IPDVPPMPEA
+409 
-419 QKAPEMPP
+419 
-427 MPEIPK
+427 
-433 APEMPPVPDVPPI
+433 
-446 PEAPKA
+446 
-452 PEIPSMPVMPEFDDD
+452 
-467 QKTIS
+467 
-472 AEDLEDLINIPT
+472 
-484 PKKAE
+484 
-489 VPPMPEAPKAP
+489 
-500 EVPPIP
+500 P

-521 QAPEVPPIQN
+521 KVPEMPPIPEAPKAPEMPPMPEFDDDQKTISADDLEDLINIPTPKSPEVPPVPEAPKAPEVPSMPEAPKAPEMPPMPEAPKVPEMPPIPEAPKAPDVPPMQN

-536 FGGFMPG
+536 FGGFMQG
-543 NNGFAPNMAPNVPP
+543 NNGFASGVASNMPPVSEAPVPPVPP
-557 MPQAPGMPP
+557 MPSMPAAPQTPAMPA
-566 MPEAP
+566 MPEP
-571 QAPNMPLMPEAPQ
+571 PQ

-603 PQINEE
+603 PQMNEE
-609 EISVSDIPSMPD
+609 EISVSDIPSMP
-621 EAPQTPEMPPVPEAP
+621 
-636 KAPGVPT
+636 
-643 MPERPT
+643 ERPV

-655 KTGEKIFIDKDEFVI
+655 KTGEKIYIDKDEFVI

-678 YTVKDNTA
+678 YTIRDNTA
-686 VSRAHCVISRRNGVC
+686 VSRAHCIISRRNGVC

-737 EEFIF
+737 EEFVF

>member
-12 DGKYSLKY
+12 DGKHSLKY

-61 VGDKVPVQEFLKKE
+61 IGDKVPAQEFLKKE

-89 SGLED
+89 AGLED

-112 YVAPENQEVSFV
+112 YVTPENQEVSFV
-124 VAPVS
+124 VVPVN

-179 KYVEQMLLEMGIDIA
+179 KYVEQMLLEIGIDIA

-227 RMNVN
+227 RMNENV
-232 NQAPIPQ
+232 QAPMPQGRPAPMPQNQNRSANFGQPAPMPQ
-239 GQPNFGQAPMPGFGQ
+239 GQPGFGQAPMPGFGQ

-259 PMPQNQNRPVQNGQ
+259 PMPQNQNRPVQNGPV
-273 SNFGQ
+273 NFGQ
-278 APTPQGQPN
+278 PAPMPQGQP
-287 FGQAP
+287 
-292 TPQGHPNFGQTPMP
+292 
-306 GFGQFGQPAPMPGFG
+306 GFGQAPMPGFG
-321 QFGQPAP
+321 QFG
-328 MPQNQNGQVQNGQ
+328 
-341 PNFNQAPMPD
+341 QAPMPD

-367 TPVMPEAPKAPEM
+367 APEE
-380 PSMPEVPDVPPVPE
+380 PSM
-394 VPKAPEVSE
+394 
-403 VSETPK
+403 
-409 IPDVPPMPEA
+409 
-419 QKAPEMPP
+419 
-427 MPEIPK
+427 
-433 APEMPPVPDVPPI
+433 
-446 PEAPKA
+446 
-452 PEIPSMPVMPEFDDD
+452 
-467 QKTIS
+467 
-472 AEDLEDLINIPT
+472 
-484 PKKAE
+484 
-489 VPPMPEAPKAP
+489 
-500 EVPPIP
+500 P

-521 QAPEVPPIQN
+521 KVPEMPPIPEAPKAPEMPPMPEFDDDQKTISADDLEDLINIPTPKSPEVPPVPEAPKAPEVPSVPEAPKAPEMPPIPEAPKAPEMPPMPEAPKAPEMPPIPEAPKAPEMPPMPVAPKAPDVPPMQN

-536 FGGFMPG
+536 FGGFMQG
-543 NNGFAPNMAPNVPP
+543 NNGFASGVASNMPPVSEAPVPP
-557 MPQAPGMPP
+557 MPSMPVAPQTPA
-566 MPEAP
+566 MPEP
-571 QAPNMPLMPEAPQ
+571 PQ

-603 PQINEE
+603 PQMNEE
-609 EISVSDIPSMPD
+609 EISVSDIPSMP
-621 EAPQTPEMPPVPEAP
+621 
-636 KAPGVPT
+636 
-643 MPERPT
+643 ERPV

-655 KTGEKIFIDKDEFVI
+655 KTGEKIYIDKDEFVI

-678 YTVKDNTA
+678 YTIRDNTA
-686 VSRAHCVISRRNGVC
+686 VSRAHCIISRRNGVC

-737 EEFIF
+737 EEFVF

>member
-12 DGKYSLKY
+12 DGKHSLKY

-61 VGDKVPVQEFLKKE
+61 IGDKAPVQEFLKKE

-89 SGLED
+89 AGLED

-112 YVAPENQEVSFV
+112 YVTPENQEVSFV
-124 VAPVS
+124 VVPVN

-179 KYVEQMLLEMGIDIA
+179 KYVEQMLLEIGIDIA

-227 RMNVN
+227 RMNENV
-232 NQAPIPQ
+232 QAPMPQNQNRPVQNGPVNFGQPAPMPQ
-239 GQPNFGQAPMPGFGQ
+239 GQPGFGQAPMPGFGQ

-259 PMPQNQNRPVQNGQ
+259 PMPQNQNRPVQNGPA
-273 SNFGQ
+273 NFGQ
-278 APTPQGQPN
+278 PAPMPQGQP
-287 FGQAP
+287 
-292 TPQGHPNFGQTPMP
+292 
-306 GFGQFGQPAPMPGFG
+306 GFGQVPMPGFG

-328 MPQNQNGQVQNGQ
+328 MPQNQNRPVQNGPVNFGQ
-341 PNFNQAPMPD
+341 PAPMPQGQPAPMPQGQPGFGQAPMPGFGQFGQAPMPD

-367 TPVMPEAPKAPEM
+367 APEE
-380 PSMPEVPDVPPVPE
+380 PSM
-394 VPKAPEVSE
+394 
-403 VSETPK
+403 
-409 IPDVPPMPEA
+409 
-419 QKAPEMPP
+419 
-427 MPEIPK
+427 
-433 APEMPPVPDVPPI
+433 
-446 PEAPKA
+446 
-452 PEIPSMPVMPEFDDD
+452 
-467 QKTIS
+467 
-472 AEDLEDLINIPT
+472 
-484 PKKAE
+484 
-489 VPPMPEAPKAP
+489 
-500 EVPPIP
+500 P

-521 QAPEVPPIQN
+521 KVPEMPPIPEAPKAPEMPPMPEFDDDQKTISADDLEDLINIPTPKSPEVPPVPEAPKAPEMPPIPEAPKAPEMPPMPEAPKAPDVPPMQN

-536 FGGFMPG
+536 FGGFMQG
-543 NNGFAPNMAPNVPP
+543 NNGFASGVASNMPPVSEAPVPP
-557 MPQAPGMPP
+557 MPSMPVAPQTPAMPA
-566 MPEAP
+566 MPEPP
-571 QAPNMPLMPEAPQ
+571 QVTEMPQEPQ

-603 PQINEE
+603 PQMNEE
-609 EISVSDIPSMPD
+609 EISVSDIPSMP
-621 EAPQTPEMPPVPEAP
+621 ERPVP
-636 KAPGVPT
+636 
-643 MPERPT
+643 
-649 PYLVRK
+649 YFVRK
-655 KTGEKIFIDKDEFVI
+655 KTGEKIYIDKDEFVI

-678 YTVKDNTA
+678 YTIRDNTA
-686 VSRAHCVISRRNGVC
+686 VSRAHCIISRRNGVC

-737 EEFIF
+737 EEFVF

>member
-12 DGKYSLKY
+12 DGKHSLKY

-61 VGDKVPVQEFLKKE
+61 IGDKAPVQEFLKKE

-89 SGLED
+89 AGLED

-112 YVAPENQEVSFV
+112 YVTPENQEVSFV
-124 VAPVS
+124 VVPVN

-179 KYVEQMLLEMGIDIA
+179 KYVEQMLLEIGIDIA

-227 RMNVN
+227 RMNENV
-232 NQAPIPQ
+232 Q
-239 GQPNFGQAPMPGFGQ
+239 
-254 FGQPA
+254 A
-259 PMPQNQNRPVQNGQ
+259 PMPQNQNRPVQNGPV
-273 SNFGQ
+273 NFGQ
-278 APTPQGQPN
+278 PAPMPQGQP
-287 FGQAP
+287 AP
-292 TPQGHPNFGQTPMP
+292 MPQGQP
-306 GFGQFGQPAPMPGFG
+306 GFGQAPMPGFG
-321 QFGQPAP
+321 QFG
-328 MPQNQNGQVQNGQ
+328 
-341 PNFNQAPMPD
+341 QAPMPD

-367 TPVMPEAPKAPEM
+367 APEE
-380 PSMPEVPDVPPVPE
+380 PSM
-394 VPKAPEVSE
+394 
-403 VSETPK
+403 
-409 IPDVPPMPEA
+409 
-419 QKAPEMPP
+419 
-427 MPEIPK
+427 
-433 APEMPPVPDVPPI
+433 
-446 PEAPKA
+446 
-452 PEIPSMPVMPEFDDD
+452 
-467 QKTIS
+467 
-472 AEDLEDLINIPT
+472 
-484 PKKAE
+484 
-489 VPPMPEAPKAP
+489 
-500 EVPPIP
+500 P

-521 QAPEVPPIQN
+521 KVPEMPPIPEAPKAPEMPPMPEFDDDQKTISADDLEDLINIPTPKSPEVPPVPEAPKAPEMPPIPEAPKAPEMPPMPEAPKAPDVPPMQN

-536 FGGFMPG
+536 FGGFMQG
-543 NNGFAPNMAPNVPP
+543 NNGFASGVASNMPPVSEAPVPP
-557 MPQAPGMPP
+557 MPSMPVAPQTPAMPA
-566 MPEAP
+566 MPEPP
-571 QAPNMPLMPEAPQ
+571 QVTEMPQEPQ

-603 PQINEE
+603 PQMNEE
-609 EISVSDIPSMPD
+609 EISVSDIPSMP
-621 EAPQTPEMPPVPEAP
+621 ERPVP
-636 KAPGVPT
+636 
-643 MPERPT
+643 
-649 PYLVRK
+649 YFVRK
-655 KTGEKIFIDKDEFVI
+655 KTGEKIYIDKDEFVI

-678 YTVKDNTA
+678 YTIRDNTA
-686 VSRAHCVISRRNGVC
+686 VSRAHCIISRRNGVC

-737 EEFIF
+737 EEFVF

>member
-12 DGKYSLKY
+12 DGKHSLKY

-61 VGDKVPVQEFLKKE
+61 IGDKVPAQEFLKKE

-89 SGLED
+89 AGLED

-112 YVAPENQEVSFV
+112 YVTPENQEVSFV
-124 VAPVS
+124 VVPVN

-179 KYVEQMLLEMGIDIA
+179 KYVEQMLLEIGIDIA

-227 RMNVN
+227 RMNENV
-232 NQAPIPQ
+232 QAPMPQNQNRPVQNGPVNFGQPAPMPQ
-239 GQPNFGQAPMPGFGQ
+239 GQPGFGQAPMPGFGQ

-259 PMPQNQNRPVQNGQ
+259 PMPQNQNRPVQNGPV
-273 SNFGQ
+273 NFGQ
-278 APTPQGQPN
+278 PAPMPQGQP
-287 FGQAP
+287 AP
-292 TPQGHPNFGQTPMP
+292 MPQGQP
-306 GFGQFGQPAPMPGFG
+306 GFGRAPMPGFG
-321 QFGQPAP
+321 QFG
-328 MPQNQNGQVQNGQ
+328 
-341 PNFNQAPMPD
+341 QAPMPD

-367 TPVMPEAPKAPEM
+367 APEEPSMPEAPKAPEM
-380 PSMPEVPDVPPVPE
+380 PPIPEAPKVPE
-394 VPKAPEVSE
+394 
-403 VSETPK
+403 
-409 IPDVPPMPEA
+409 M
-419 QKAPEMPP
+419 
-427 MPEIPK
+427 
-433 APEMPPVPDVPPI
+433 PPI

-452 PEIPSMPVMPEFDDD
+452 PEMPPMPEFDDD

-472 AEDLEDLINIPT
+472 ADDLEDLINIPT
-484 PKKAE
+484 PKSPEVPPVPEAPKAPE
-489 VPPMPEAPKAP
+489 VPSVPEAPKAPEMPPIPEAPKAPEVPSMPEAPKVPEMPPMPEAPKAP

-506 EAPKAPEMP
+506 EAPKAPD
-515 PIPEAP
+515 
-521 QAPEVPPIQN
+521 VPPMQN

-536 FGGFMPG
+536 FGGFMQG
-543 NNGFAPNMAPNVPP
+543 NNGFASGVASNMPPVSEAPVPP
-557 MPQAPGMPP
+557 MPSMPAAPQTPAMPA
-566 MPEAP
+566 MPEP
-571 QAPNMPLMPEAPQ
+571 PQ

-603 PQINEE
+603 PQMNEE
-609 EISVSDIPSMPD
+609 EISVSDIPSMP
-621 EAPQTPEMPPVPEAP
+621 ERPVP
-636 KAPGVPT
+636 
-643 MPERPT
+643 
-649 PYLVRK
+649 YFVRK
-655 KTGEKIFIDKDEFVI
+655 KTGEKIYIDKDEFVI

-678 YTVKDNTA
+678 YTIRDNTA
-686 VSRAHCVISRRNGVC
+686 VSRAHCIISRRNGVC

-737 EEFIF
+737 EEFVF

>member
-12 DGKYSLKY
+12 DGKHSLKY

-61 VGDKVPVQEFLKKE
+61 IGDKMPVQEFLKKE

-89 SGLED
+89 AGLED

-112 YVAPENQEVSFV
+112 YVTPENQEVSFV
-124 VAPVS
+124 VVPVN

-179 KYVEQMLLEMGIDIA
+179 KYVEQMLLEIGIDIA

-227 RMNVN
+227 RMNENV
-232 NQAPIPQ
+232 QAPMPQ
-239 GQPNFGQAPMPGFGQ
+239 GQPAPMPQGQPGFGQAPMPGFGQ

-273 SNFGQ
+273 ANFGQ
-278 APTPQGQPN
+278 PAPMSQNQNRPANFGQPAPMPQGQPG
-287 FGQAP
+287 FGQA
-292 TPQGHPNFGQTPMP
+292 PMP
-306 GFGQFGQPAPMPGFG
+306 GFGQFSQPAPMPQNQNRPVQNGPAN
-321 QFGQPAP
+321 FGQPAP
-328 MPQNQNGQVQNGQ
+328 MPQNQNRPANFGQ
-341 PNFNQAPMPD
+341 PAPMPQGQPGFGQAPMPGFGQFGQAPMPD

-367 TPVMPEAPKAPEM
+367 TPEKPSIPEAPKAPEM
-380 PSMPEVPDVPPVPE
+380 
-394 VPKAPEVSE
+394 
-403 VSETPK
+403 
-409 IPDVPPMPEA
+409 
-419 QKAPEMPP
+419 
-427 MPEIPK
+427 
-433 APEMPPVPDVPPI
+433 
-446 PEAPKA
+446 
-452 PEIPSMPVMPEFDDD
+452 
-467 QKTIS
+467 
-472 AEDLEDLINIPT
+472 
-484 PKKAE
+484 
-489 VPPMPEAPKAP
+489 
-500 EVPPIP
+500 PPIP

-521 QAPEVPPIQN
+521 KAPEMPPIPEAPKAPEMPLMPEFDDDQKTISADDLEDLINIPTPKSPEVPPVPEAPKAPEVPPMPEAPKAPDVPPMQN

-536 FGGFMPG
+536 FGGFMQG
-543 NNGFAPNMAPNVPP
+543 NNGFASGMASNMPPVSEAPVPP
-557 MPQAPGMPP
+557 MPSMPS
-566 MPEAP
+566 MPAAP
-571 QAPNMPLMPEAPQ
+571 QAPAMPAMPEPPQ

-603 PQINEE
+603 PQMNEE
-609 EISVSDIPSMPD
+609 EISVSDIPSMP
-621 EAPQTPEMPPVPEAP
+621 
-636 KAPGVPT
+636 
-643 MPERPT
+643 ERPV

-655 KTGEKIFIDKDEFVI
+655 KTGEKIYIDKDEFVI

-678 YTVKDNTA
+678 YTIRDNTA
-686 VSRAHCVISRRNGVC
+686 VSRAHCIISRRNGVC

-737 EEFIF
+737 EEFVF

>member
-12 DGKYSLKY
+12 DGKHSLKY

-61 VGDKVPVQEFLKKE
+61 IGDKMPVQEFLKKE

-89 SGLED
+89 AGLED

-112 YVAPENQEVSFV
+112 YVTPENQEVSFV
-124 VAPVS
+124 VVPVN

-179 KYVEQMLLEMGIDIA
+179 KYVEQMLLEIGIDIA

-227 RMNVN
+227 RMNENV
-232 NQAPIPQ
+232 QAPMPQ
-239 GQPNFGQAPMPGFGQ
+239 GQPGFGQAPMPGFGQ

-273 SNFGQ
+273 ANFGQ
-278 APTPQGQPN
+278 PAPMSQNQNRPANFGQPAPMPQGQPG
-287 FGQAP
+287 FGQA
-292 TPQGHPNFGQTPMP
+292 PMP
-306 GFGQFGQPAPMPGFG
+306 GFGQFSQPAPMPQNQNRPVQNGPAN
-321 QFGQPAP
+321 FGQPAP
-328 MPQNQNGQVQNGQ
+328 MPQNQNRPANFGQ
-341 PNFNQAPMPD
+341 PAPMPQGQPGFGQAPMPGFGQFGQAPMPD

-367 TPVMPEAPKAPEM
+367 TPEK
-380 PSMPEVPDVPPVPE
+380 PS
-394 VPKAPEVSE
+394 
-403 VSETPK
+403 
-409 IPDVPPMPEA
+409 
-419 QKAPEMPP
+419 
-427 MPEIPK
+427 
-433 APEMPPVPDVPPI
+433 I

-452 PEIPSMPVMPEFDDD
+452 PEI
-467 QKTIS
+467 
-472 AEDLEDLINIPT
+472 
-484 PKKAE
+484 
-489 VPPMPEAPKAP
+489 
-500 EVPPIP
+500 PPIP

-521 QAPEVPPIQN
+521 KAPEMPPMPEFDDDQKTISADDLEDLINIPTPKSPEVPPVPAAPKAPEVPPMPEAPKAPDVPPMQN

-536 FGGFMPG
+536 FGGFMQG
-543 NNGFAPNMAPNVPP
+543 NNGFASGMVSNMPPVSEAP
-557 MPQAPGMPP
+557 MPP
-566 MPEAP
+566 MPSMPAAP
-571 QAPNMPLMPEAPQ
+571 QTPAMPAMPEPPQ

-603 PQINEE
+603 PQMNEE
-609 EISVSDIPSMPD
+609 EISVSDIPSMP
-621 EAPQTPEMPPVPEAP
+621 
-636 KAPGVPT
+636 
-643 MPERPT
+643 ERPV

-655 KTGEKIFIDKDEFVI
+655 KTGEKIYIDKDEFVI

-678 YTVKDNTA
+678 YTIRDNTA
-686 VSRAHCVISRRNGVC
+686 VSRAHCIISRRNGVC

-737 EEFIF
+737 EEFVF

>member
-12 DGKYSLKY
+12 DGKHSLKY

-61 VGDKVPVQEFLKKE
+61 IGDKVPAQEFLKKE

-89 SGLED
+89 AGLED

-112 YVAPENQEVSFV
+112 YVTPENQEVSFV
-124 VAPVS
+124 VVPVN

-179 KYVEQMLLEMGIDIA
+179 KYVEQMLLEIGIDIA

-227 RMNVN
+227 RMNENV
-232 NQAPIPQ
+232 QAPMPQGRPAPMPQNQNRSANFGQPAPMPQ
-239 GQPNFGQAPMPGFGQ
+239 GQPGFGQAPMPGFGQ
-254 FGQPA
+254 FG
-259 PMPQNQNRPVQNGQ
+259 
-273 SNFGQ
+273 
-278 APTPQGQPN
+278 
-287 FGQAP
+287 
-292 TPQGHPNFGQTPMP
+292 
-306 GFGQFGQPAPMPGFG
+306 
-321 QFGQPAP
+321 
-328 MPQNQNGQVQNGQ
+328 
-341 PNFNQAPMPD
+341 QAPMPD

-367 TPVMPEAPKAPEM
+367 APEE
-380 PSMPEVPDVPPVPE
+380 PSM
-394 VPKAPEVSE
+394 
-403 VSETPK
+403 
-409 IPDVPPMPEA
+409 
-419 QKAPEMPP
+419 
-427 MPEIPK
+427 
-433 APEMPPVPDVPPI
+433 
-446 PEAPKA
+446 
-452 PEIPSMPVMPEFDDD
+452 
-467 QKTIS
+467 
-472 AEDLEDLINIPT
+472 
-484 PKKAE
+484 
-489 VPPMPEAPKAP
+489 
-500 EVPPIP
+500 P

-521 QAPEVPPIQN
+521 KVPEMPPIPEAPKAPEMPPMPVAPKAPDVPPMQN

-536 FGGFMPG
+536 FGGFMQG
-543 NNGFAPNMAPNVPP
+543 NNGFASGVASNMPPVSEAPVPP
-557 MPQAPGMPP
+557 MPSMPVAPQTPA
-566 MPEAP
+566 MPEP
-571 QAPNMPLMPEAPQ
+571 PQ

-603 PQINEE
+603 PQMNEE
-609 EISVSDIPSMPD
+609 EISVSDIPSMP
-621 EAPQTPEMPPVPEAP
+621 
-636 KAPGVPT
+636 
-643 MPERPT
+643 ERPV

-655 KTGEKIFIDKDEFVI
+655 KTGEKIYIDKDEFVI

-678 YTVKDNTA
+678 YTIRDNTA
-686 VSRAHCVISRRNGVC
+686 VSRAHCIISRRNGVC

-737 EEFIF
+737 EEFVF

>member
-12 DGKYSLKY
+12 DGKHSLKY

-61 VGDKVPVQEFLKKE
+61 IGDKVPVQEFLKKE

-89 SGLED
+89 AGLED

-112 YVAPENQEVSFV
+112 YVTPENQEVSFV
-124 VAPVS
+124 VVPVN

-179 KYVEQMLLEMGIDIA
+179 KYVEQMLLEIGIDIA

-227 RMNVN
+227 RMNENV
-232 NQAPIPQ
+232 Q
-239 GQPNFGQAPMPGFGQ
+239 
-254 FGQPA
+254 A
-259 PMPQNQNRPVQNGQ
+259 PMPQNQNRPVQNGPV
-273 SNFGQ
+273 NFGQ
-278 APTPQGQPN
+278 PAPMPQGQP
-287 FGQAP
+287 
-292 TPQGHPNFGQTPMP
+292 
-306 GFGQFGQPAPMPGFG
+306 GFGQAPMPGFG
-321 QFGQPAP
+321 QFG
-328 MPQNQNGQVQNGQ
+328 
-341 PNFNQAPMPD
+341 QAPMPD

-367 TPVMPEAPKAPEM
+367 APEE
-380 PSMPEVPDVPPVPE
+380 PSM
-394 VPKAPEVSE
+394 
-403 VSETPK
+403 
-409 IPDVPPMPEA
+409 
-419 QKAPEMPP
+419 
-427 MPEIPK
+427 
-433 APEMPPVPDVPPI
+433 
-446 PEAPKA
+446 
-452 PEIPSMPVMPEFDDD
+452 
-467 QKTIS
+467 
-472 AEDLEDLINIPT
+472 
-484 PKKAE
+484 
-489 VPPMPEAPKAP
+489 
-500 EVPPIP
+500 P

-521 QAPEVPPIQN
+521 KVPEMPPIPEAPKAPEMPPMPEFDDDQKTISADDLEDLINIPTPKSPEVPPVPEAPKAPEVPSMPEAPKAPEMPPIPEAPKAPEMPPMPEAPKAPDVPPMQN

-536 FGGFMPG
+536 FGGFMQG
-543 NNGFAPNMAPNVPP
+543 NNGFASGVASNMPPVSEAPVPP
-557 MPQAPGMPP
+557 MPSMPAAPQTPA
-566 MPEAP
+566 MPEP
-571 QAPNMPLMPEAPQ
+571 PQ

-603 PQINEE
+603 PQMNEE
-609 EISVSDIPSMPD
+609 EISVSDIPSMP
-621 EAPQTPEMPPVPEAP
+621 
-636 KAPGVPT
+636 
-643 MPERPT
+643 ERPV

-655 KTGEKIFIDKDEFVI
+655 KTGEKIYIDKDEFVI

-678 YTVKDNTA
+678 YTIRDNTA
-686 VSRAHCVISRRNGVC
+686 VSRAHCIISRRNGVC

-737 EEFIF
+737 EEFVF

>member
-12 DGKYSLKY
+12 DGKHSLKY

-61 VGDKVPVQEFLKKE
+61 IGDKVPAQEFLKKE

-89 SGLED
+89 AGLED

-112 YVAPENQEVSFV
+112 YVTPENQEVSFV
-124 VAPVS
+124 VVPVN

-179 KYVEQMLLEMGIDIA
+179 KYVEQMLLEIGIDIA

-227 RMNVN
+227 RMNENV
-232 NQAPIPQ
+232 Q
-239 GQPNFGQAPMPGFGQ
+239 
-254 FGQPA
+254 A
-259 PMPQNQNRPVQNGQ
+259 PMPQNQNRPVQNGPV
-273 SNFGQ
+273 NFGQ
-278 APTPQGQPN
+278 PAPMPQGQP
-287 FGQAP
+287 
-292 TPQGHPNFGQTPMP
+292 
-306 GFGQFGQPAPMPGFG
+306 GFGRAPMPGFG
-321 QFGQPAP
+321 QFG
-328 MPQNQNGQVQNGQ
+328 
-341 PNFNQAPMPD
+341 QAPMPD

-367 TPVMPEAPKAPEM
+367 APEE
-380 PSMPEVPDVPPVPE
+380 PSM
-394 VPKAPEVSE
+394 
-403 VSETPK
+403 
-409 IPDVPPMPEA
+409 
-419 QKAPEMPP
+419 
-427 MPEIPK
+427 
-433 APEMPPVPDVPPI
+433 
-446 PEAPKA
+446 
-452 PEIPSMPVMPEFDDD
+452 
-467 QKTIS
+467 
-472 AEDLEDLINIPT
+472 
-484 PKKAE
+484 
-489 VPPMPEAPKAP
+489 
-500 EVPPIP
+500 P

-521 QAPEVPPIQN
+521 KVPEMPPIPEAPKAPEMPPMPEAPKAPDVPPMQN

-536 FGGFMPG
+536 FGGFMQG
-543 NNGFAPNMAPNVPP
+543 NNGFASGVASNMPPVSEAPVPP
-557 MPQAPGMPP
+557 MPSMPVAPQTPAMPA
-566 MPEAP
+566 MPEP
-571 QAPNMPLMPEAPQ
+571 PQ

-603 PQINEE
+603 PQMNEE
-609 EISVSDIPSMPD
+609 EISVSDIPSMP
-621 EAPQTPEMPPVPEAP
+621 
-636 KAPGVPT
+636 
-643 MPERPT
+643 ERPV

-655 KTGEKIFIDKDEFVI
+655 KTGEKIYIDKDEFVI

-678 YTVKDNTA
+678 YTIRDNTA
-686 VSRAHCVISRRNGVC
+686 VSRAHCIISRRNGVC

-737 EEFIF
+737 EEFVF

>member
-12 DGKYSLKY
+12 DGKHSLKY

-61 VGDKVPVQEFLKKE
+61 IGDKVPVQEFLKKE

-89 SGLED
+89 AGLED

-112 YVAPENQEVSFV
+112 YVTPENQEVSFV
-124 VAPVS
+124 VVPVN

-140 LVKDIIAGA
+140 LIKDIVAGA

-179 KYVEQMLLEMGIDIA
+179 KYVEQMLLEIGIDIA

-227 RMNVN
+227 RMNENV
-232 NQAPIPQ
+232 QAPMPQ
-239 GQPNFGQAPMPGFGQ
+239 GQPGFGQTPMPGFGQ

-273 SNFGQ
+273 ANFGQ
-278 APTPQGQPN
+278 PAPMSQNQNRPANFGQPAPMPQGQPG
-287 FGQAP
+287 FGQA
-292 TPQGHPNFGQTPMP
+292 PMP
-306 GFGQFGQPAPMPGFG
+306 GFGQFSQPAPMPQNQNRPANFGQPAPMPQGQPGFGQAPMPGFG
-321 QFGQPAP
+321 QFG
-328 MPQNQNGQVQNGQ
+328 
-341 PNFNQAPMPD
+341 QAPMPD

-367 TPVMPEAPKAPEM
+367 TPEK
-380 PSMPEVPDVPPVPE
+380 PS
-394 VPKAPEVSE
+394 
-403 VSETPK
+403 
-409 IPDVPPMPEA
+409 
-419 QKAPEMPP
+419 
-427 MPEIPK
+427 
-433 APEMPPVPDVPPI
+433 I

-452 PEIPSMPVMPEFDDD
+452 PEI
-467 QKTIS
+467 
-472 AEDLEDLINIPT
+472 
-484 PKKAE
+484 
-489 VPPMPEAPKAP
+489 
-500 EVPPIP
+500 PPIP

-521 QAPEVPPIQN
+521 KAPEMPPMPEFDDDQKTISADDLEDLINIPTPKSPEVPPVPAAPKAPEVPPMPEAPKAPDVPPMQN

-536 FGGFMPG
+536 FGGFMQG
-543 NNGFAPNMAPNVPP
+543 NNGFASGMVSNMPPVSEAP
-557 MPQAPGMPP
+557 MPP
-566 MPEAP
+566 MPSMPAAP
-571 QAPNMPLMPEAPQ
+571 QTPAMPAMPEPPQ

-603 PQINEE
+603 PQMNEE
-609 EISVSDIPSMPD
+609 EISVSDIPSMP
-621 EAPQTPEMPPVPEAP
+621 
-636 KAPGVPT
+636 
-643 MPERPT
+643 ERPV

-655 KTGEKIFIDKDEFVI
+655 KTGEKIYIDKDEFVI

-678 YTVKDNTA
+678 YTIRDNTA
-686 VSRAHCVISRRNGVC
+686 VSRAHCIISRRNGVC

-737 EEFIF
+737 EEFVF

>member
-12 DGKYSLKY
+12 DGKHSLKY

-61 VGDKVPVQEFLKKE
+61 IGDKVPAQEFLKKE

-89 SGLED
+89 AGLED

-112 YVAPENQEVSFV
+112 YVTPENQEVSFV
-124 VAPVS
+124 VVPVN

-179 KYVEQMLLEMGIDIA
+179 KYVEQMLLEIGIDIA

-227 RMNVN
+227 RMNENV
-232 NQAPIPQ
+232 QAPMPQNQNRPVQNGPVNFGQPAPMPQ
-239 GQPNFGQAPMPGFGQ
+239 GQPGFGQVPMPGFGQ

-259 PMPQNQNRPVQNGQ
+259 PMPQNQNRPVQNGPV
-273 SNFGQ
+273 NFGQ
-278 APTPQGQPN
+278 PAPMPQGQP
-287 FGQAP
+287 
-292 TPQGHPNFGQTPMP
+292 
-306 GFGQFGQPAPMPGFG
+306 GFGRAPMPGFG
-321 QFGQPAP
+321 QFG
-328 MPQNQNGQVQNGQ
+328 
-341 PNFNQAPMPD
+341 QAPMPD

-367 TPVMPEAPKAPEM
+367 APEE
-380 PSMPEVPDVPPVPE
+380 PSM
-394 VPKAPEVSE
+394 
-403 VSETPK
+403 
-409 IPDVPPMPEA
+409 
-419 QKAPEMPP
+419 
-427 MPEIPK
+427 
-433 APEMPPVPDVPPI
+433 
-446 PEAPKA
+446 
-452 PEIPSMPVMPEFDDD
+452 
-467 QKTIS
+467 
-472 AEDLEDLINIPT
+472 
-484 PKKAE
+484 
-489 VPPMPEAPKAP
+489 
-500 EVPPIP
+500 P

-521 QAPEVPPIQN
+521 KVPEMPPIPEAPKAPEMPPMPEFDDDQKTISADDLEDLINIPTPKSPEVPPVPEAPKAPEVPSVPEAPKAPEMPPIPEAPKAPEMPPMPEAPKVPEMPPIPEAPKAPEMPPMPEAPKAPDVPPMQN

-536 FGGFMPG
+536 FGGFMQG
-543 NNGFAPNMAPNVPP
+543 NNGFASGVASNMPPVSEAPVPP
-557 MPQAPGMPP
+557 MPSMPVAPQTPAMPA
-566 MPEAP
+566 MPEP
-571 QAPNMPLMPEAPQ
+571 PQ

-603 PQINEE
+603 PQMNEE
-609 EISVSDIPSMPD
+609 EISVSDIPSMP
-621 EAPQTPEMPPVPEAP
+621 
-636 KAPGVPT
+636 
-643 MPERPT
+643 ERPV

-655 KTGEKIFIDKDEFVI
+655 KTGEKIYIDKDEFVI

-678 YTVKDNTA
+678 YTIRDNTA
-686 VSRAHCVISRRNGVC
+686 VSRAHCIISRRNGVC

-737 EEFIF
+737 EEFVF

>member
-12 DGKYSLKY
+12 DGKHSLKY

-61 VGDKVPVQEFLKKE
+61 IGDKMPVQEFLKKE

-89 SGLED
+89 AGLED

-112 YVAPENQEVSFV
+112 YVTPENQEVSFV
-124 VAPVS
+124 VVPVN

-179 KYVEQMLLEMGIDIA
+179 KYVEQMLLEIGIDIA

-227 RMNVN
+227 RMNENV
-232 NQAPIPQ
+232 QAPMPQ
-239 GQPNFGQAPMPGFGQ
+239 GQPAPMPQGQPGFGQAPMPGFGQ

-273 SNFGQ
+273 ANFGQ
-278 APTPQGQPN
+278 PAPMSQNQNRPANFGQPAPMPQGQPG
-287 FGQAP
+287 FGQA
-292 TPQGHPNFGQTPMP
+292 PMP
-306 GFGQFGQPAPMPGFG
+306 GFGQFSQPAPMPQNQNRPVQNGPAN
-321 QFGQPAP
+321 FGQPAP
-328 MPQNQNGQVQNGQ
+328 MPQNQNRPANFGQ
-341 PNFNQAPMPD
+341 PAPMPQGQPGFGQAPMPGFGQFGQAPMPD

-367 TPVMPEAPKAPEM
+367 TPEK
-380 PSMPEVPDVPPVPE
+380 PS
-394 VPKAPEVSE
+394 
-403 VSETPK
+403 
-409 IPDVPPMPEA
+409 
-419 QKAPEMPP
+419 
-427 MPEIPK
+427 
-433 APEMPPVPDVPPI
+433 
-446 PEAPKA
+446 
-452 PEIPSMPVMPEFDDD
+452 
-467 QKTIS
+467 
-472 AEDLEDLINIPT
+472 
-484 PKKAE
+484 
-489 VPPMPEAPKAP
+489 
-500 EVPPIP
+500 IP

-521 QAPEVPPIQN
+521 KAPEMPPMPEFDDDQKTISADDLEDLINIPTPKSPEVPPVPEAPKAPEVPPMPEAPKAPDVPPMQN

-536 FGGFMPG
+536 FGGFMQG
-543 NNGFAPNMAPNVPP
+543 NNGFASGMASNMPPVSEAPVPP
-557 MPQAPGMPP
+557 MPSMPS
-566 MPEAP
+566 MPAAP
-571 QAPNMPLMPEAPQ
+571 QAPAMPAMPEPPQ

-603 PQINEE
+603 PQMNEE
-609 EISVSDIPSMPD
+609 EISVSDIPSMP
-621 EAPQTPEMPPVPEAP
+621 
-636 KAPGVPT
+636 
-643 MPERPT
+643 ERPV

-655 KTGEKIFIDKDEFVI
+655 KTGEKIYIDKDEFVI

-678 YTVKDNTA
+678 YTIRDNTA
-686 VSRAHCVISRRNGVC
+686 VSRAHCIISRRNGVC

-737 EEFIF
+737 EEFVF

>member
-12 DGKYSLKY
+12 DGKHSLKY

-61 VGDKVPVQEFLKKE
+61 IGDKVPAQEFLKKE

-89 SGLED
+89 AGLED

-112 YVAPENQEVSFV
+112 YVTPENQEVSFV
-124 VAPVS
+124 VVPVN

-179 KYVEQMLLEMGIDIA
+179 KYVEQMLLEIGIDIA

-227 RMNVN
+227 RMNENV
-232 NQAPIPQ
+232 
-239 GQPNFGQAPMPGFGQ
+239 QAPMPQGR
-254 FGQPA
+254 PA
-259 PMPQNQNRPVQNGQ
+259 PMPQNQNRPVQNGPV
-273 SNFGQ
+273 NFGQ
-278 APTPQGQPN
+278 PAPMPQGQP
-287 FGQAP
+287 AP
-292 TPQGHPNFGQTPMP
+292 MPQGQP
-306 GFGQFGQPAPMPGFG
+306 GFGQAPMPGFG
-321 QFGQPAP
+321 QFG
-328 MPQNQNGQVQNGQ
+328 
-341 PNFNQAPMPD
+341 QAPMPD

-367 TPVMPEAPKAPEM
+367 APEE
-380 PSMPEVPDVPPVPE
+380 PSM
-394 VPKAPEVSE
+394 
-403 VSETPK
+403 
-409 IPDVPPMPEA
+409 
-419 QKAPEMPP
+419 
-427 MPEIPK
+427 
-433 APEMPPVPDVPPI
+433 
-446 PEAPKA
+446 
-452 PEIPSMPVMPEFDDD
+452 
-467 QKTIS
+467 
-472 AEDLEDLINIPT
+472 
-484 PKKAE
+484 
-489 VPPMPEAPKAP
+489 
-500 EVPPIP
+500 P

-521 QAPEVPPIQN
+521 KVPEMPPIPEAPKAPEMPPMPEFDDDQKTISADDLEDLINIPTPKSPEMPPIPEAPKAPEVPSMPEAPKAPEMPPIPEAPKVPEMPPMPEAPKVPEMPPIPEAPKAPEMPPMPEAPKAPDVPPMQN

-536 FGGFMPG
+536 FGGFMQG
-543 NNGFAPNMAPNVPP
+543 NNGFASGVASNMPPVSEAPVPP
-557 MPQAPGMPP
+557 MPSMPAAPQTPAMPA
-566 MPEAP
+566 MPEP
-571 QAPNMPLMPEAPQ
+571 PQ

-603 PQINEE
+603 PQMNEE
-609 EISVSDIPSMPD
+609 EISVSDIPSMP
-621 EAPQTPEMPPVPEAP
+621 
-636 KAPGVPT
+636 
-643 MPERPT
+643 ERPV

-655 KTGEKIFIDKDEFVI
+655 KTGEKIYIDKDEFVI

-678 YTVKDNTA
+678 YTIRDNTA
-686 VSRAHCVISRRNGVC
+686 VSRAHCIISRRNGVC

-737 EEFIF
+737 EEFVF

>member
-12 DGKYSLKY
+12 DGKHRLKY

-61 VGDKVPVQEFLKKE
+61 IGDKMPVQEFLKKE

-89 SGLED
+89 AGLED

-112 YVAPENQEVSFV
+112 YVTPENQEVSFV
-124 VAPVS
+124 VVPVN

-179 KYVEQMLLEMGIDIA
+179 KYVEQMLLEIGIDIA

-227 RMNVN
+227 RMNENV
-232 NQAPIPQ
+232 QAPMPQGRPAPMPQNQNRSANFGQPAPMPQ
-239 GQPNFGQAPMPGFGQ
+239 GQPGFGQAPMPGFGQFSQPAPMPQNQNRPAQNGQANFGQPAPMPQGQPAPMPQGQPGFGQAPMPGFGQ
-254 FGQPA
+254 FG
-259 PMPQNQNRPVQNGQ
+259 
-273 SNFGQ
+273 
-278 APTPQGQPN
+278 
-287 FGQAP
+287 
-292 TPQGHPNFGQTPMP
+292 
-306 GFGQFGQPAPMPGFG
+306 
-321 QFGQPAP
+321 
-328 MPQNQNGQVQNGQ
+328 
-341 PNFNQAPMPD
+341 QAPMPD

-367 TPVMPEAPKAPEM
+367 APEE
-380 PSMPEVPDVPPVPE
+380 PSM
-394 VPKAPEVSE
+394 
-403 VSETPK
+403 
-409 IPDVPPMPEA
+409 
-419 QKAPEMPP
+419 
-427 MPEIPK
+427 
-433 APEMPPVPDVPPI
+433 
-446 PEAPKA
+446 
-452 PEIPSMPVMPEFDDD
+452 
-467 QKTIS
+467 
-472 AEDLEDLINIPT
+472 
-484 PKKAE
+484 
-489 VPPMPEAPKAP
+489 
-500 EVPPIP
+500 P

-521 QAPEVPPIQN
+521 KAPDVPPMQN

-536 FGGFMPG
+536 FGGFMQG
-543 NNGFAPNMAPNVPP
+543 NNGFASGVASNMPPVSEAPVPP
-557 MPQAPGMPP
+557 MPSMPAAPQTPA
-566 MPEAP
+566 MPEP
-571 QAPNMPLMPEAPQ
+571 PQ

-603 PQINEE
+603 PQMNEE
-609 EISVSDIPSMPD
+609 EISVSDIPSMP
-621 EAPQTPEMPPVPEAP
+621 
-636 KAPGVPT
+636 
-643 MPERPT
+643 ERPV

-655 KTGEKIFIDKDEFVI
+655 KTGEKIYIDKDEFVI

-678 YTVKDNTA
+678 YTIRDNTA
-686 VSRAHCVISRRNGVC
+686 VSRAHCIISRRNGVC

-737 EEFIF
+737 EEFVF

>member
-12 DGKYSLKY
+12 DGKHSLKY

-61 VGDKVPVQEFLKKE
+61 IGDKMPVQEFLKKE

-89 SGLED
+89 AGLED

-112 YVAPENQEVSFV
+112 YVTPENQEVSFV
-124 VAPVS
+124 VVPVN

-179 KYVEQMLLEMGIDIA
+179 KYVEQMLLEIGIDIA

-227 RMNVN
+227 RMNENV
-232 NQAPIPQ
+232 QTPMPQ
-239 GQPNFGQAPMPGFGQ
+239 GQPGFGQAPMPGFGQ

-273 SNFGQ
+273 AN
-278 APTPQGQPN
+278 
-287 FGQAP
+287 
-292 TPQGHPNFGQTPMP
+292 
-306 GFGQFGQPAPMPGFG
+306 
-321 QFGQPAP
+321 FGQPAP
-328 MPQNQNGQVQNGQ
+328 MPQNQNRPVQNGQ
-341 PNFNQAPMPD
+341 ANFGQPAPMPQGQPGFGQAPMPGFGQFSQPAPMPQNQNRQANFGQPAPMPQNQNRPVQNGQANYGQPAPMPQGQPGFGQAPMPGFGQFGQAPMPD

-367 TPVMPEAPKAPEM
+367 TPEEPSIPEAPKAPEM
-380 PSMPEVPDVPPVPE
+380 
-394 VPKAPEVSE
+394 
-403 VSETPK
+403 
-409 IPDVPPMPEA
+409 
-419 QKAPEMPP
+419 
-427 MPEIPK
+427 
-433 APEMPPVPDVPPI
+433 
-446 PEAPKA
+446 
-452 PEIPSMPVMPEFDDD
+452 
-467 QKTIS
+467 
-472 AEDLEDLINIPT
+472 
-484 PKKAE
+484 
-489 VPPMPEAPKAP
+489 
-500 EVPPIP
+500 PPIP

-521 QAPEVPPIQN
+521 KAPEMPPMPEFDDDQKTISADDLEDLINIPTPKSPEVPPVPEAPKAPEVPPMPEAPKAPEVPPMPEAPKAPEVPPMPEAPKAPDVPPMQN

-536 FGGFMPG
+536 FGGFMQG
-543 NNGFAPNMAPNVPP
+543 NNGFASSMVSNMPPVSEAPVPP
-557 MPQAPGMPP
+557 MPS

-571 QAPNMPLMPEAPQ
+571 KAPAMPAMPEPPQ

-603 PQINEE
+603 PQMNEE
-609 EISVSDIPSMPD
+609 EISVSDIPSMP
-621 EAPQTPEMPPVPEAP
+621 
-636 KAPGVPT
+636 
-643 MPERPT
+643 ERPV

-655 KTGEKIFIDKDEFVI
+655 KTGEKIYIDKDEFVI

-678 YTVKDNTA
+678 YTIRDNTA
-686 VSRAHCVISRRNGVC
+686 VSRAHCIISRRNGVC

-737 EEFIF
+737 EEFVF

>member
-12 DGKYSLKY
+12 DGKHSLKY

-48 MEEDGGARIFTYK
+48 MEEDGGARILTYK
-61 VGDKVPVQEFLKKE
+61 IGDKVPAQEFLKKE

-89 SGLED
+89 AGLED

-112 YVAPENQEVSFV
+112 YVTPENQEVSFV
-124 VAPVS
+124 VVPVN

-179 KYVEQMLLEMGIDIA
+179 KYVEQMLLEIGIDIA

-227 RMNVN
+227 RMNENV
-232 NQAPIPQ
+232 QAPMPQNQNRPVQNGPVNFGQPAPMPQ
-239 GQPNFGQAPMPGFGQ
+239 GQPGFGQAPMPGFGQ

-259 PMPQNQNRPVQNGQ
+259 PMPQNQNRPVQNGPV
-273 SNFGQ
+273 NFGQ
-278 APTPQGQPN
+278 PAPMPQGQP
-287 FGQAP
+287 
-292 TPQGHPNFGQTPMP
+292 
-306 GFGQFGQPAPMPGFG
+306 GFGQAPMPGFG
-321 QFGQPAP
+321 QFG
-328 MPQNQNGQVQNGQ
+328 
-341 PNFNQAPMPD
+341 QAPMPD

-367 TPVMPEAPKAPEM
+367 APEE
-380 PSMPEVPDVPPVPE
+380 PSM
-394 VPKAPEVSE
+394 
-403 VSETPK
+403 
-409 IPDVPPMPEA
+409 
-419 QKAPEMPP
+419 
-427 MPEIPK
+427 
-433 APEMPPVPDVPPI
+433 
-446 PEAPKA
+446 
-452 PEIPSMPVMPEFDDD
+452 
-467 QKTIS
+467 
-472 AEDLEDLINIPT
+472 
-484 PKKAE
+484 
-489 VPPMPEAPKAP
+489 
-500 EVPPIP
+500 P

-521 QAPEVPPIQN
+521 KVPEMPPIPEAPKAPEMPPMPEFDDDQKTISADDLEDLINIPTPKSPEVPPVPEAPKAPEVPSVPEAPKAPEMPPIPEAPKAPEMPPMPEAPKVPEMPPIPEAPKAPEMPPMPEAPKAPDVPPMQN

-536 FGGFMPG
+536 FGGFMQG
-543 NNGFAPNMAPNVPP
+543 NNGFASGVASNMPPVSEAPVPP
-557 MPQAPGMPP
+557 MPSMPAAPQTPAMPA
-566 MPEAP
+566 MPEP
-571 QAPNMPLMPEAPQ
+571 PQ

-603 PQINEE
+603 PQMNEE
-609 EISVSDIPSMPD
+609 EISVSDIPSMP
-621 EAPQTPEMPPVPEAP
+621 
-636 KAPGVPT
+636 
-643 MPERPT
+643 ERPV

-655 KTGEKIFIDKDEFVI
+655 KTGEKIYIDKDEFVI

-678 YTVKDNTA
+678 YTIRDNTA
-686 VSRAHCVISRRNGVC
+686 VSRAHCIISRRNGVC

-737 EEFIF
+737 EEFVF

>member
-12 DGKYSLKY
+12 DGKHSLKY

-61 VGDKVPVQEFLKKE
+61 IGDKVPVQEFLKKE

-89 SGLED
+89 AGLED

-112 YVAPENQEVSFV
+112 YVTPENQEVSFV
-124 VAPVS
+124 VVPVN

-140 LVKDIIAGA
+140 LIKDIVAGA

-179 KYVEQMLLEMGIDIA
+179 KYVEQMLLEIGIDIA

-227 RMNVN
+227 RMNENV
-232 NQAPIPQ
+232 QAPMPQ
-239 GQPNFGQAPMPGFGQ
+239 GQPGFGQAPMPGFGQ

-273 SNFGQ
+273 ANFGQ
-278 APTPQGQPN
+278 PAPMSQNQNRPANFGQPAPMPQGQPG
-287 FGQAP
+287 FGQA
-292 TPQGHPNFGQTPMP
+292 PMP
-306 GFGQFGQPAPMPGFG
+306 GFGQFSQPAPMPQNQNRPANFGQPAPMPQGQPGFGQAPMPGFG
-321 QFGQPAP
+321 QFG
-328 MPQNQNGQVQNGQ
+328 
-341 PNFNQAPMPD
+341 QAPMPD

-367 TPVMPEAPKAPEM
+367 TPEK
-380 PSMPEVPDVPPVPE
+380 PS
-394 VPKAPEVSE
+394 
-403 VSETPK
+403 
-409 IPDVPPMPEA
+409 
-419 QKAPEMPP
+419 
-427 MPEIPK
+427 
-433 APEMPPVPDVPPI
+433 I

-452 PEIPSMPVMPEFDDD
+452 PEI
-467 QKTIS
+467 
-472 AEDLEDLINIPT
+472 
-484 PKKAE
+484 
-489 VPPMPEAPKAP
+489 
-500 EVPPIP
+500 PPIP

-521 QAPEVPPIQN
+521 KAPEMPPMPEFDDDQKTISADDLEDLINIPTPKSPEVPPVPAAPKAPEVPPMPEAPKAPEVPPMPEAPKAPEVPPMPEAPKAPDVPPMQN

-536 FGGFMPG
+536 FGGFMQG
-543 NNGFAPNMAPNVPP
+543 NNGFASGMVSNMPPVSEAP
-557 MPQAPGMPP
+557 MPP
-566 MPEAP
+566 MPSMPAAP
-571 QAPNMPLMPEAPQ
+571 QTPAMPAMPEPPQ

-603 PQINEE
+603 PQMNEE
-609 EISVSDIPSMPD
+609 EISVSDIPSMP
-621 EAPQTPEMPPVPEAP
+621 
-636 KAPGVPT
+636 
-643 MPERPT
+643 ERPV

-655 KTGEKIFIDKDEFVI
+655 KTGEKIYIDKDEFVI

-678 YTVKDNTA
+678 YTIRDNTA
-686 VSRAHCVISRRNGVC
+686 VSRAHCIISRRNGVC

-737 EEFIF
+737 EEFVF

>member
-12 DGKYSLKY
+12 DGKHSLKY

-61 VGDKVPVQEFLKKE
+61 IGDKVPVQEFLKKE

-89 SGLED
+89 AGLED

-112 YVAPENQEVSFV
+112 YVTPENQEVSFV
-124 VAPVS
+124 VVPVN

-179 KYVEQMLLEMGIDIA
+179 KYVEQMLLEIGIDIA

-227 RMNVN
+227 RMNENV
-232 NQAPIPQ
+232 Q
-239 GQPNFGQAPMPGFGQ
+239 
-254 FGQPA
+254 A
-259 PMPQNQNRPVQNGQ
+259 PMPQNQNRPVQNGPV
-273 SNFGQ
+273 NFGQ
-278 APTPQGQPN
+278 PAPMPQGQP
-287 FGQAP
+287 
-292 TPQGHPNFGQTPMP
+292 
-306 GFGQFGQPAPMPGFG
+306 GFGQAPMPGFG
-321 QFGQPAP
+321 QFG
-328 MPQNQNGQVQNGQ
+328 
-341 PNFNQAPMPD
+341 QAPMPD

-367 TPVMPEAPKAPEM
+367 APEE
-380 PSMPEVPDVPPVPE
+380 PSM
-394 VPKAPEVSE
+394 
-403 VSETPK
+403 
-409 IPDVPPMPEA
+409 
-419 QKAPEMPP
+419 
-427 MPEIPK
+427 
-433 APEMPPVPDVPPI
+433 
-446 PEAPKA
+446 
-452 PEIPSMPVMPEFDDD
+452 
-467 QKTIS
+467 
-472 AEDLEDLINIPT
+472 
-484 PKKAE
+484 
-489 VPPMPEAPKAP
+489 
-500 EVPPIP
+500 P

-521 QAPEVPPIQN
+521 KVPEMPPIPEAPKAPEMPPMPEFDDDQKTISADDLEDLINIPTPKSPEVPPVPEAPKAPEVPSMPEAPKAPEMPPIPEAPKAPEMPPMPEAPKAPDVPPMQN

-536 FGGFMPG
+536 FGGFMQG
-543 NNGFAPNMAPNVPP
+543 NNGFASGVASNMPPVSEAPVPP
-557 MPQAPGMPP
+557 MPSMPAAPQTPAMPAMP
-566 MPEAP
+566 AMPEP
-571 QAPNMPLMPEAPQ
+571 PQ

-603 PQINEE
+603 PQMNEE
-609 EISVSDIPSMPD
+609 EISVSDIPSMP
-621 EAPQTPEMPPVPEAP
+621 
-636 KAPGVPT
+636 
-643 MPERPT
+643 ERPV

-655 KTGEKIFIDKDEFVI
+655 KTGEKIYIDKDEFVI

-678 YTVKDNTA
+678 YTIRDNTA
-686 VSRAHCVISRRNGVC
+686 VSRAHCIISRRNGVC

-737 EEFIF
+737 EEFVF

>member
-12 DGKYSLKY
+12 DGKHSLKY

-61 VGDKVPVQEFLKKE
+61 IGDKMPVQEFLKKE

-89 SGLED
+89 AGLED

-112 YVAPENQEVSFV
+112 YVTPENQEVSFV
-124 VAPVS
+124 VVPVN

-179 KYVEQMLLEMGIDIA
+179 KYVEQMLLEIGIDIA

-227 RMNVN
+227 RMNENV
-232 NQAPIPQ
+232 QAPMPQGQLAPMPQ
-239 GQPNFGQAPMPGFGQ
+239 GQPGFGQAPMPGFGQ

-273 SNFGQ
+273 ANFGQ
-278 APTPQGQPN
+278 PAPMSQNQNRPANFGQPAPMPQGQPG
-287 FGQAP
+287 FGQA
-292 TPQGHPNFGQTPMP
+292 PMP
-306 GFGQFGQPAPMPGFG
+306 GFGQFSQPAPMPQNQNRPVQNGPAN
-321 QFGQPAP
+321 FGQPAP
-328 MPQNQNGQVQNGQ
+328 MPQNQNRPANFGQ
-341 PNFNQAPMPD
+341 PAPMPQGQPGFGQAPMPGFGQFGQAPMPD

-367 TPVMPEAPKAPEM
+367 TPEK
-380 PSMPEVPDVPPVPE
+380 PS
-394 VPKAPEVSE
+394 
-403 VSETPK
+403 
-409 IPDVPPMPEA
+409 
-419 QKAPEMPP
+419 
-427 MPEIPK
+427 
-433 APEMPPVPDVPPI
+433 
-446 PEAPKA
+446 
-452 PEIPSMPVMPEFDDD
+452 
-467 QKTIS
+467 
-472 AEDLEDLINIPT
+472 
-484 PKKAE
+484 
-489 VPPMPEAPKAP
+489 
-500 EVPPIP
+500 IP

-521 QAPEVPPIQN
+521 KAPEMPPMPEFDDDQKTISADDLEDLINIPTPKSPEVPPVPEAPKAPEVPPMPEAPKAPDVPPMQN

-536 FGGFMPG
+536 FGGFMQG
-543 NNGFAPNMAPNVPP
+543 NNGFASGMASNMPPVSEAPVPP
-557 MPQAPGMPP
+557 MPSMPS
-566 MPEAP
+566 MPAAP
-571 QAPNMPLMPEAPQ
+571 QAPAMPAMPEPPQ

-603 PQINEE
+603 PQMNEE
-609 EISVSDIPSMPD
+609 EISVSDIPSMP
-621 EAPQTPEMPPVPEAP
+621 
-636 KAPGVPT
+636 
-643 MPERPT
+643 ERPV

-655 KTGEKIFIDKDEFVI
+655 KTGEKIYIDKDEFVI

-678 YTVKDNTA
+678 YTIRDNTA
-686 VSRAHCVISRRNGVC
+686 VSRAHCIISRRNGVC

-737 EEFIF
+737 EEFVF

>member
-12 DGKYSLKY
+12 DGKHRLKY

-61 VGDKVPVQEFLKKE
+61 IGDKMPVQEFLKKE

-89 SGLED
+89 AGLED

-112 YVAPENQEVSFV
+112 YVTPENQEVSFV
-124 VAPVS
+124 VVPVN

-179 KYVEQMLLEMGIDIA
+179 KYVEQMLLEIGIDIA

-227 RMNVN
+227 RMNENV
-232 NQAPIPQ
+232 QAPMPQGRPAPMPQNQNRSANFGQPAPMPQ
-239 GQPNFGQAPMPGFGQ
+239 GQPGFGQAPMPGFGQ

-259 PMPQNQNRPVQNGQ
+259 PMSQNQNRPVQNGQ
-273 SNFGQ
+273 TNYGQ
-278 APTPQGQPN
+278 PAPMPQGQPG
-287 FGQAP
+287 FGQA
-292 TPQGHPNFGQTPMP
+292 PMP
-306 GFGQFGQPAPMPGFG
+306 GFGQFSQPAPMPQNQNRPAQNGQANFGQPAPMPQGQPAPMPQGQPGFGQAPMPGFG
-321 QFGQPAP
+321 QFG
-328 MPQNQNGQVQNGQ
+328 
-341 PNFNQAPMPD
+341 QAPMPD

-367 TPVMPEAPKAPEM
+367 APEE
-380 PSMPEVPDVPPVPE
+380 PSM
-394 VPKAPEVSE
+394 
-403 VSETPK
+403 
-409 IPDVPPMPEA
+409 
-419 QKAPEMPP
+419 
-427 MPEIPK
+427 
-433 APEMPPVPDVPPI
+433 
-446 PEAPKA
+446 
-452 PEIPSMPVMPEFDDD
+452 
-467 QKTIS
+467 
-472 AEDLEDLINIPT
+472 
-484 PKKAE
+484 
-489 VPPMPEAPKAP
+489 
-500 EVPPIP
+500 P

-521 QAPEVPPIQN
+521 KAPDVPPMQN

-536 FGGFMPG
+536 FGGFMQG
-543 NNGFAPNMAPNVPP
+543 NNGFASGVASNMPPVSEAPVPP
-557 MPQAPGMPP
+557 MPSMPAAPQTPA
-566 MPEAP
+566 MPEP
-571 QAPNMPLMPEAPQ
+571 PQ

-603 PQINEE
+603 PQMNEE
-609 EISVSDIPSMPD
+609 EISVSDIPSMP
-621 EAPQTPEMPPVPEAP
+621 
-636 KAPGVPT
+636 
-643 MPERPT
+643 ERPV

-655 KTGEKIFIDKDEFVI
+655 KTGEKIYIDKDEFVI

-678 YTVKDNTA
+678 YTIRDNTA
-686 VSRAHCVISRRNGVC
+686 VSRAHCIISRRNGVC

-737 EEFIF
+737 EEFVF

>member
-12 DGKYSLKY
+12 DGKHSLKY

-61 VGDKVPVQEFLKKE
+61 IGDKMPVQEFLKKE

-89 SGLED
+89 AGLED

-112 YVAPENQEVSFV
+112 YVTPENQEVSFV
-124 VAPVS
+124 VVPVN

-179 KYVEQMLLEMGIDIA
+179 KYVEQMLLEIGIDIA

-227 RMNVN
+227 RMNENV
-232 NQAPIPQ
+232 QAPMPQ
-239 GQPNFGQAPMPGFGQ
+239 GQPAPMPQGQPGFGQAPMPGFGQ
-254 FGQPA
+254 FG
-259 PMPQNQNRPVQNGQ
+259 
-273 SNFGQ
+273 
-278 APTPQGQPN
+278 
-287 FGQAP
+287 
-292 TPQGHPNFGQTPMP
+292 
-306 GFGQFGQPAPMPGFG
+306 
-321 QFGQPAP
+321 
-328 MPQNQNGQVQNGQ
+328 
-341 PNFNQAPMPD
+341 QAPMPD

-367 TPVMPEAPKAPEM
+367 TPEK
-380 PSMPEVPDVPPVPE
+380 PS
-394 VPKAPEVSE
+394 
-403 VSETPK
+403 
-409 IPDVPPMPEA
+409 
-419 QKAPEMPP
+419 
-427 MPEIPK
+427 
-433 APEMPPVPDVPPI
+433 
-446 PEAPKA
+446 
-452 PEIPSMPVMPEFDDD
+452 
-467 QKTIS
+467 
-472 AEDLEDLINIPT
+472 
-484 PKKAE
+484 
-489 VPPMPEAPKAP
+489 
-500 EVPPIP
+500 IP

-521 QAPEVPPIQN
+521 KAPEMPPMPEFDDDQKTISADDLEDLINIPTPKSPEVPPVPEAPKAPEVPPMPEAPKAPDVPPMQN

-536 FGGFMPG
+536 FGGFMQG
-543 NNGFAPNMAPNVPP
+543 NNGFASGMASNMPPVSEAPVPP
-557 MPQAPGMPP
+557 MPSMPA
-566 MPEAP
+566 AP
-571 QAPNMPLMPEAPQ
+571 QAPAMPEPPQ

-603 PQINEE
+603 PQMNEE
-609 EISVSDIPSMPD
+609 EISVSDIPSMP
-621 EAPQTPEMPPVPEAP
+621 
-636 KAPGVPT
+636 
-643 MPERPT
+643 ERPV

-655 KTGEKIFIDKDEFVI
+655 KTGEKIYIDKDEFVI

-678 YTVKDNTA
+678 YTIRDNTA
-686 VSRAHCVISRRNGVC
+686 VSRAHCIISRRNGVC

-737 EEFIF
+737 EEFVF

>member
-12 DGKYSLKY
+12 DGKHSLKY

-61 VGDKVPVQEFLKKE
+61 IGDKMPVQEFLKKE

-89 SGLED
+89 AGLED

-112 YVAPENQEVSFV
+112 YVTPENQEVSFV
-124 VAPVS
+124 VVPVN

-179 KYVEQMLLEMGIDIA
+179 KYVEQMLLEIGIDIA

-227 RMNVN
+227 RMNENV
-232 NQAPIPQ
+232 QTPMPQ
-239 GQPNFGQAPMPGFGQ
+239 GQPGFGQAPMPGFGQ

-273 SNFGQ
+273 ANFGQ
-278 APTPQGQPN
+278 PAPMPQNQNRPVQNGQANFGQPAPMPQGQP
-287 FGQAP
+287 
-292 TPQGHPNFGQTPMP
+292 
-306 GFGQFGQPAPMPGFG
+306 GFGQAPMPGFG

-328 MPQNQNGQVQNGQ
+328 MPQNQNRQANFGQPAPMPQNQNRPVQNGQ
-341 PNFNQAPMPD
+341 ANYGQPAPMPQGQPGFGQAPMPGFGQFGQAPMPD

-367 TPVMPEAPKAPEM
+367 TPEEPSIPEAPKAPEM
-380 PSMPEVPDVPPVPE
+380 
-394 VPKAPEVSE
+394 
-403 VSETPK
+403 
-409 IPDVPPMPEA
+409 
-419 QKAPEMPP
+419 
-427 MPEIPK
+427 
-433 APEMPPVPDVPPI
+433 
-446 PEAPKA
+446 
-452 PEIPSMPVMPEFDDD
+452 
-467 QKTIS
+467 
-472 AEDLEDLINIPT
+472 
-484 PKKAE
+484 
-489 VPPMPEAPKAP
+489 
-500 EVPPIP
+500 PPIP

-521 QAPEVPPIQN
+521 KAPEMPPMPEFDDDQKTISADDLEDLINIPTPKSPEVPPVPEAPKAPEVPPMPEAPKAPEVPPMPEAPKAPEVPPMPEAPKAPDVPPMQN

-536 FGGFMPG
+536 FGGFMQG
-543 NNGFAPNMAPNVPP
+543 NNGFASSMVSNMPPVSEAPVPP
-557 MPQAPGMPP
+557 MPS

-571 QAPNMPLMPEAPQ
+571 KAPAMPAMPEPPQ

-603 PQINEE
+603 PQMNEE
-609 EISVSDIPSMPD
+609 EISVSDIPSMP
-621 EAPQTPEMPPVPEAP
+621 
-636 KAPGVPT
+636 
-643 MPERPT
+643 ERPV

-655 KTGEKIFIDKDEFVI
+655 KTGEKIYIDKDEFVI

-678 YTVKDNTA
+678 YTIRDNTA
-686 VSRAHCVISRRNGVC
+686 VSRAHCIISRRNGVC

-737 EEFIF
+737 EEFVF